1 MYGRLFDDVIFY
13 ASCYGNR
20 QNMRHN
26 VKTTVSVKR
35 RLTQG
40 ASLLALAMGLTSV
53 SAQAAGYNSGWGF
66 DEAGMNRSVKAGDNF
81 FEYANGTYL
90 KNLKIPGDMSS
101 YGPFRI
107 LYELSMERQK
117 AILNEAQKH
126 VSAEPSDD
134 MGKIGTFYASF
145 LDQKAVDA
153 LGAKPLAADLEK
165 IRKVNDARSLAEAFG
180 SSLKSMAFSTFQI
193 GVEQDQKDPEHYM
206 LMLDQGM
213 SIGVSGGLGL
223 PDISYYTDPKLADKK
238 KAYQAYIAR
247 MLTLEGWPDAAKNA
261 QAVVDLE
268 TALAK
273 VEVPRDQTRDPLK
286 IYNPMP
292 VSQLQKIAP
301 DFDWT
306 TFLTTAGLPAEGLA
320 DRKVDVREPEG
331 IAAMSRVLKAADYN
345 TLQAWL
351 AFHLAD
357 NAATYLSHDFSD
369 ASFDFNGKTLSGIAQ
384 QSPRWKRGTRVTNGA
399 MGWAIGQI
407 YVARYF
413 PPSAQAQI
421 TALVQ
426 EVKSSFHDRLEHN
439 TWMDEPT
446 RKAALNKLDHFAL
459 QVGYPKKWWDY
470 SNLVVRKGDVYGNAV
485 RGAAFN
491 WQHELNKLD
500 KPVDRDE
507 WGMTPQ
513 TVNAYNDPTMN
524 EIVFPAAI
532 LQPPFFDPKGDMAV
546 NYGAIGGVIGH
557 EMSHGFDDQ
566 GRHYDEHGRLND
578 WWSKASSDAF
588 QKLADRLG
596 AQYDAQ
602 EPLPGTHVNGKMTMG
617 ENIADSGG
625 LNLGLQAY
633 HDSLHGKPETT
644 VHGLTGDQRVFLG
657 WAQVWREKDRP
668 DALRQQMLSNEH
680 APAVTRVNMPAHNID
695 AWYDAFGVKEGDKL
709 YLAPD
714 QRVKIW

>member
-1 MYGRLFDDVIFY
+1 
-13 ASCYGNR
+13 
-20 QNMRHN
+20 MRYI
-26 VKTTVSVKR
+26 VKR
-35 RLTQG
+35 FLTSRHTLKHG
-40 ASLLALAMGLTSV
+40 ASLLALAAGLMV
-53 SAQAAGYNSGWGF
+53 SGAQAAGYNAGWGF
-66 DEAGMNRSVKAGDNF
+66 DEAGMDRAVQPGNNF

-107 LYELSMERQK
+107 LYELSLSRQK
-117 AILNEAQKH
+117 TILDEAAKKVAQQ
-126 VSAEPSDD
+126 PTDD
-134 MGKIGTFYASF
+134 MGKIGTYYASF
-145 LDQKAVDA
+145 LDQKAVDR
-153 LGAKPLAADLEK
+153 LGGKPLAADLET
-165 IRKVNDARSLAEAFG
+165 IRNVNDGKSLAAAFG
-180 SSLKSMAFSTFQI
+180 ASLKSMMFSTFQI
-193 GVEQDQKDPEHYM
+193 GVEQDQKDPERYM

-223 PDISYYTDPKLADKK
+223 PDTSYYTNPKLADKK
-238 KAYQAYIAR
+238 KAYQAYVAK

-292 VSQLQKIAP
+292 VSELQKLAP
-301 DFDWT
+301 DFDWV
-306 TFLTTAGLPAEGLA
+306 TFLTSAGLPAEGLEN
-320 DRKVDVREPEG
+320 RKIDVREPAG
-331 IAAMSRVLKAADYN
+331 IKAMTTVLKAADPA
-345 TLQAWL
+345 TLRAWL
-351 AFHLAD
+351 AFHLGD
-357 NAATYLSHDFSD
+357 NAAGYLSSTFYD
-369 ASFDFNGKTLSGIAQ
+369 ASFDFNSHTLSGVAQ
-384 QSPRWKRGTRVTNGA
+384 QSPRWKRAVRVTNGA
-399 MGWAIGQI
+399 LGWALGRE

-421 TALVQ
+421 TDLVQ
-426 EVKSSFHDRLEHN
+426 KVKASFHDRLEHN
-439 TWMDEPT
+439 SWMDEPT
-446 RKAALNKLDHFAL
+446 RKAALNKLDHFAI

-470 SNLVVRKGDVYGNAV
+470 SKLDIRKGDVYGNAV
-485 RGAAFN
+485 RGAAFS
-491 WQHELNKLD
+491 WQHDLDKLD

-532 LQPPFFDPKGDMAV
+532 LQPPFFDPKGDPAV
-546 NYGAIGGVIGH
+546 NYGGIGGVIGH

-566 GRHYDEHGRLND
+566 GRHYDEHGRLSD
-578 WWSKASSDAF
+578 WWSKASTEAF
-588 QKLADRLG
+588 QKLADRLA

-602 EPLPGTHVNGKMTMG
+602 EVLPGVFVNGKMTMG

-633 HDSLHGKPETT
+633 HDSLHGQPAPV
-644 VHGLTGDQRVFLG
+644 VHGLTGDQRVFFG

-668 DALRQQMLSNEH
+668 DALRQQVLSNEH
-680 APAVTRVNMPAHNID
+680 APAVTRVNIPAHNID
-695 AWYDAFGVKEGDKL
+695 AWYDAFDVKPGQKL

>member
-1 MYGRLFDDVIFY
+1 MKRFLT
-13 ASCYGNR
+13 S
-20 QNMRHN
+20 RHTL
-26 VKTTVSVKR
+26 KH
-35 RLTQG
+35 G
-40 ASLLALAMGLTSV
+40 ASLVALAAGLMV
-53 SAQAAGYNSGWGF
+53 SGAQAAGYNAGWGF
-66 DEAGMNRSVKAGDNF
+66 DEAGMDRAVQPGNNF

-107 LYELSMERQK
+107 LYELSLSRQK
-117 AILNEAQKH
+117 TILDEAAKKVAQQ
-126 VSAEPSDD
+126 PTDD
-134 MGKIGTFYASF
+134 MGKIGTYYASF
-145 LDQKAVDA
+145 LDQKAVDR
-153 LGAKPLAADLEK
+153 LGGKPLAADLET
-165 IRKVNDARSLAEAFG
+165 IRNVNDGKSLAAAFG
-180 SSLKSMAFSTFQI
+180 ASLKSMMFSTFQI
-193 GVEQDQKDPEHYM
+193 GVEQDQKDPERYM

-223 PDISYYTDPKLADKK
+223 PDTSYYTNPKLADKK
-238 KAYQAYIAR
+238 KAYQAYVAK

-292 VSQLQKIAP
+292 VSELQKLAP
-301 DFDWT
+301 DFDWVT
-306 TFLTTAGLPAEGLA
+306 CLTSAGLPAEGLES
-320 DRKVDVREPEG
+320 RKIDVREPAG
-331 IAAMSRVLKAADYN
+331 IKAMTAVLKAADPA
-345 TLQAWL
+345 TLRAWL
-351 AFHLAD
+351 AFHLGD
-357 NAATYLSHDFSD
+357 NAAGYLSSTFYD
-369 ASFDFNGKTLSGIAQ
+369 ASFDFNSHTLSGVAQ
-384 QSPRWKRGTRVTNGA
+384 QSPRWKRAVRVTNGA
-399 MGWAIGQI
+399 LGWALGRE

-421 TALVQ
+421 TDLVQ
-426 EVKSSFHDRLEHN
+426 KVKASFHDRLEHN
-439 TWMDEPT
+439 SWMDEPT
-446 RKAALNKLDHFAL
+446 RRAALNKLDHFAI

-470 SNLVVRKGDVYGNAV
+470 SKLDIRKGDVYGNAV
-485 RGAAFN
+485 RGAAFS
-491 WQHELNKLD
+491 WQHDLDKLD

-532 LQPPFFDPKGDMAV
+532 LQPPFFDPKGDPAV
-546 NYGAIGGVIGH
+546 NYGGIGGVIGH

-566 GRHYDEHGRLND
+566 GRHYDEHGRLSD
-578 WWSKASSDAF
+578 WWSKASTEAF

-602 EPLPGTHVNGKMTMG
+602 EVLPGVFVNGKMTMG

-633 HDSLHGKPETT
+633 HDSLHGQPAPV
-644 VHGLTGDQRVFLG
+644 VHGLTGDQRVFFG

-668 DALRQQMLSNEH
+668 DALRQQVLSNEH
-680 APAVTRVNMPAHNID
+680 APAVTRVNIPAHNID
-695 AWYDAFGVKEGDKL
+695 AWYDAFDVKPGQKL

>member
-1 MYGRLFDDVIFY
+1 
-13 ASCYGNR
+13 
-20 QNMRHN
+20 MRFN
-26 VKTTVSVKR
+26 VKR
-35 RLTQG
+35 FLTSRHALKHG
-40 ASLLALAMGLTSV
+40 ASLFALAAGLMV
-53 SAQAAGYNSGWGF
+53 SGAQAAGYNAGWGF
-66 DEAGMNRSVKAGDNF
+66 DEAGMNRAVQPGDNF

-107 LYELSMERQK
+107 LYELSLSRQK
-117 AILNEAQKH
+117 TILDEAAKKSVDQ
-126 VSAEPSDD
+126 PTDD
-134 MGKIGTFYASF
+134 MGKIGTYYASF
-145 LDQKAVDA
+145 LDQKAVDR
-153 LGAKPLAADLEK
+153 LGAKPLAADLET
-165 IRKVNDARSLAEAFG
+165 IRNVNDGKGLAAAFG
-180 SSLKSMAFSTFQI
+180 SSLKSMAFTTFQI

-213 SIGVSGGLGL
+213 SIGVGGGLGL
-223 PDISYYTDPKLADKK
+223 PDTSYYTNPKLADKK
-238 KAYQAYIAR
+238 KAYQAYIAK
-247 MLTLEGWPDAAKNA
+247 MLTLEGWPDAEKNA

-273 VEVPRDQTRDPLK
+273 VEVPRDQTRDPIK
-286 IYNPMP
+286 TYNPMP
-292 VSQLQKIAP
+292 VSELQKLAP
-301 DFDWT
+301 DFDWA
-306 TFLTTAGLPAEGLA
+306 TFLISAGLPAEGLEN
-320 DRKVDVREPEG
+320 RKIDVREPAG
-331 IAAMSRVLKAADYN
+331 IKAMATVLKGADIG
-345 TLQAWL
+345 TLRAWL

-357 NAATYLSHDFSD
+357 NAAAYLSSTFYD
-369 ASFDFNGKTLSGIAQ
+369 ASFEFNSHTLSGVAQ
-384 QSPRWKRGTRVTNGA
+384 QSPRWKRAVRVTNGA
-399 MGWAIGQI
+399 LGWALGRE

-421 TALVQ
+421 TSLVQ
-426 EVKSSFHDRLEHN
+426 EVKASFHERLEHN
-439 TWMDEPT
+439 SWMDEPT
-446 RKAALNKLDHFAL
+446 RKAALNKLDHFAI

-470 SNLVVRKGDVYGNAV
+470 SKLEIRKGDVYGNAV
-485 RGAAFN
+485 RGVAFN
-491 WQHELNKLD
+491 WQHDLDKLD

-532 LQPPFFDPKGDMAV
+532 LQPPFFDPKGDVAV

-566 GRHYDEHGRLND
+566 GRHYDEHGRLSD
-578 WWSKASSDAF
+578 WWTKASTDAF

-602 EPLPGTHVNGKMTMG
+602 EVLPGAHVNGKMTMG

-633 HDSLHGKPETT
+633 HDSLHGKPAPV

-680 APAVTRVNMPAHNID
+680 APAITRVNIPAHNID
-695 AWYDAFGVKEGDKL
+695 AWYDAFGVKPGQKL

>member
-1 MYGRLFDDVIFY
+1 MKRFLT
-13 ASCYGNR
+13 S
-20 QNMRHN
+20 RHAL
-26 VKTTVSVKR
+26 KH
-35 RLTQG
+35 G
-40 ASLLALAMGLTSV
+40 ASLVALAAGLMV
-53 SAQAAGYNSGWGF
+53 SGAQAAGYNAGWGF
-66 DEAGMNRSVKAGDNF
+66 DEAGMDRAVQPGNNF

-107 LYELSMERQK
+107 LYELSLSRQK
-117 AILNEAQKH
+117 TILDEAAKKVAQQ
-126 VSAEPSDD
+126 PTDD
-134 MGKIGTFYASF
+134 MGKIGTYYASF
-145 LDQKAVDA
+145 LDQKAVDR
-153 LGAKPLAADLEK
+153 LGGKPLAADLET
-165 IRKVNDARSLAEAFG
+165 IRNVNDGKSLAAAFG
-180 SSLKSMAFSTFQI
+180 ASLKSMMFSTFQI
-193 GVEQDQKDPEHYM
+193 GVEQDQKDPERYM

-223 PDISYYTDPKLADKK
+223 PDTSYYTNPKLADKK
-238 KAYQAYIAR
+238 KAYQAYVAK
-247 MLTLEGWPDAAKNA
+247 MLTLEDWPDAAKNA

-292 VSQLQKIAP
+292 VSELQKLAP
-301 DFDWT
+301 DFDWV
-306 TFLTTAGLPAEGLA
+306 TFLTSAGLPAEGLEN
-320 DRKVDVREPEG
+320 RKIDVREPAG
-331 IAAMSRVLKAADYN
+331 IKAMTTVLKAADPA
-345 TLQAWL
+345 TLRAWL
-351 AFHLAD
+351 AFHLGD
-357 NAATYLSHDFSD
+357 NAAGYLSSTFYD
-369 ASFDFNGKTLSGIAQ
+369 ASFDFNSHTLSGVAQ
-384 QSPRWKRGTRVTNGA
+384 QSPRWKRAVRVTNGA
-399 MGWAIGQI
+399 LGWALGRE

-421 TALVQ
+421 TDLVQ
-426 EVKSSFHDRLEHN
+426 KVKASFHDRLEHN
-439 TWMDEPT
+439 SWMDEPT
-446 RKAALNKLDHFAL
+446 RKAALNKLDHFAI

-470 SNLVVRKGDVYGNAV
+470 SKLDIRKGDVYGNAV
-485 RGAAFN
+485 RGAAFS
-491 WQHELNKLD
+491 WQHDLDKLD

-532 LQPPFFDPKGDMAV
+532 LQPPFFDPKGDVAV

-578 WWSKASSDAF
+578 WWTKASTDAF
-588 QKLADRLG
+588 QKLADRLA

-602 EPLPGTHVNGKMTMG
+602 EVLPGAHVNGKMTMG

-633 HDSLHGKPETT
+633 HDFLHGKPAPV

-680 APAVTRVNMPAHNID
+680 APAITRVNIPVHNID
-695 AWYDAFGVKEGDKL
+695 AWYDAFDVKPGQKL

>member
-1 MYGRLFDDVIFY
+1 MKRFLT
-13 ASCYGNR
+13 S
-20 QNMRHN
+20 RHAL
-26 VKTTVSVKR
+26 KH
-35 RLTQG
+35 G
-40 ASLLALAMGLTSV
+40 ASLVALAAGLMV
-53 SAQAAGYNSGWGF
+53 SGAQAAGYNAGWGF
-66 DEAGMNRSVKAGDNF
+66 DEAGMDRAVQPGNNF

-107 LYELSMERQK
+107 LYELSLSRQK
-117 AILNEAQKH
+117 TILDEAAKKVAQQ
-126 VSAEPSDD
+126 PTDD
-134 MGKIGTFYASF
+134 MGKIGTYYASF
-145 LDQKAVDA
+145 LDQKAVDR
-153 LGAKPLAADLEK
+153 LGGKPLAADLET
-165 IRKVNDARSLAEAFG
+165 IRNVNDGKSLAAAFG
-180 SSLKSMAFSTFQI
+180 ASLKSMMFSTFQI
-193 GVEQDQKDPEHYM
+193 GVEQDQKDPERYM

-223 PDISYYTDPKLADKK
+223 PDTSYYTNPKLADKK
-238 KAYQAYIAR
+238 KAYQAYVAK

-292 VSQLQKIAP
+292 VSELQKLAP
-301 DFDWT
+301 DFDWV
-306 TFLTTAGLPAEGLA
+306 TFLTSAGLPAEGLEN
-320 DRKVDVREPEG
+320 RKIDVREPAG
-331 IAAMSRVLKAADYN
+331 IKAMTTVLKAADPA
-345 TLQAWL
+345 TLRAWL
-351 AFHLAD
+351 AFHLGD
-357 NAATYLSHDFSD
+357 NAAGYLSSTFYD
-369 ASFDFNGKTLSGIAQ
+369 ASFDFNSHTLSGVAQ
-384 QSPRWKRGTRVTNGA
+384 QSPRWKRAVRVTNGA
-399 MGWAIGQI
+399 LGWALGRE

-421 TALVQ
+421 TDLVQ
-426 EVKSSFHDRLEHN
+426 KVKASFHDRLEHN
-439 TWMDEPT
+439 SWMDEPT
-446 RKAALNKLDHFAL
+446 RKAALNKLDHFAI

-470 SNLVVRKGDVYGNAV
+470 SKLDIRKGDVYGNAV
-485 RGAAFN
+485 RGAAFS
-491 WQHELNKLD
+491 WQHDLDKLD

-532 LQPPFFDPKGDMAV
+532 LQPPFFDPKGDVAV

-578 WWSKASSDAF
+578 WWTKASTDAF
-588 QKLADRLG
+588 QKLADRLA

-602 EPLPGTHVNGKMTMG
+602 EVLPGAHVNGKMTMG

-633 HDSLHGKPETT
+633 HDFLHGKPAPV

-680 APAVTRVNMPAHNID
+680 APAITRVNIPVHNID
-695 AWYDAFGVKEGDKL
+695 AWYDAFDVKPGQKL

>member
-1 MYGRLFDDVIFY
+1 
-13 ASCYGNR
+13 
-20 QNMRHN
+20 MRYI
-26 VKTTVSVKR
+26 VKR
-35 RLTQG
+35 FLTSRHALKHG
-40 ASLLALAMGLTSV
+40 ASLVALAAGLMV
-53 SAQAAGYNSGWGF
+53 SGAQAAGYNAGWGF
-66 DEAGMNRSVKAGDNF
+66 DEAGMDRAVQPGNNF

-107 LYELSMERQK
+107 LYELSLSRQK
-117 AILNEAQKH
+117 TILDEAAKKVAQQ
-126 VSAEPSDD
+126 PTDD
-134 MGKIGTFYASF
+134 MGKIGTYYASF
-145 LDQKAVDA
+145 LDQKAVDR
-153 LGAKPLAADLEK
+153 LGGKPLAADLEM
-165 IRKVNDARSLAEAFG
+165 IRNVNDGRSLAAAFG
-180 SSLKSMAFSTFQI
+180 TSLKSMMFSTFQI

-223 PDISYYTDPKLADKK
+223 PDTSYYTNPKLADKK
-238 KAYQAYIAR
+238 KAYQAYIAK

-292 VSQLQKIAP
+292 VSELQKLAP
-301 DFDWT
+301 DFDWV
-306 TFLTTAGLPAEGLA
+306 TFLTSAGLPAEGLES
-320 DRKVDVREPEG
+320 RKIDVREPAG
-331 IAAMSRVLKAADYN
+331 IKAMTAVLKAADPA
-345 TLQAWL
+345 TLRAWL
-351 AFHLAD
+351 AFHLGD
-357 NAATYLSHDFSD
+357 NAAGYLSSTFYD
-369 ASFDFNGKTLSGIAQ
+369 ASFEFNSHTLSGVAQ
-384 QSPRWKRGTRVTNGA
+384 QSPRWKRAVRVTNGA
-399 MGWAIGQI
+399 LGWALGRE

-421 TALVQ
+421 TDLVQ
-426 EVKSSFHDRLEHN
+426 KVKASFHDRLEHN
-439 TWMDEPT
+439 SWMDEPT
-446 RKAALNKLDHFAL
+446 RKAALNKLDHFAI

-470 SNLVVRKGDVYGNAV
+470 SKLDIRKGDVYGNAV
-485 RGAAFN
+485 RGAAFS
-491 WQHELNKLD
+491 WQHDLDKLD

-532 LQPPFFDPKGDMAV
+532 LQPPFFDPKGDVAV

-578 WWSKASSDAF
+578 WWTKASTDAF
-588 QKLADRLG
+588 QKLADRLA

-602 EPLPGTHVNGKMTMG
+602 EVLPGAHVNGKMTMG

-633 HDSLHGKPETT
+633 HDFLHGKPAPV

-680 APAVTRVNMPAHNID
+680 APAITRVNIPVHNID
-695 AWYDAFGVKEGDKL
+695 AWYDAFDVKPGQKL

>member
-1 MYGRLFDDVIFY
+1 MTKSLFSRHFLIRS
-13 ASCYGNR
+13 ASI
-20 QNMRHN
+20 
-26 VKTTVSVKR
+26 
-35 RLTQG
+35 
-40 ASLLALAMGLTSV
+40 LALAAGIMGTG
-53 SAQAAGYNSGWGF
+53 AQAAGYDPGWGF
-66 DEAGMNRSVKAGDNF
+66 DEAGMNRSVKPGDNF

-107 LYELSMERQK
+107 LYELSLERQRT
-117 AILNEAQKH
+117 ILDEARGH
-126 VSAEPSDD
+126 VSDQPSDD
-134 MGKIGTFYASF
+134 MGKIGTYYASF
-145 LDQKAVDA
+145 LDEKAVDR
-153 LGAKPLAADLEK
+153 LGAKPLAPDLET
-165 IRKVNDARSLAEAFG
+165 IRTVGDSKSLAAAFG
-180 SSLKSMAFSTFQI
+180 SSLKSLSFTTFQI
-193 GVEQDQKDPEHYM
+193 GVEQDQKDPTRYM

-238 KAYQAYIAR
+238 TAYRAYIQKL
-247 MLTLEGWPDAAKNA
+247 LTLVGWPDAARNA

-268 TALAK
+268 TAIAK
-273 VEVPRDQTRDPLK
+273 VEIPRDQTRDPLK
-286 IYNPMP
+286 TYNPMP
-292 VSQLQKIAP
+292 VSQLQKLAP

-306 TFLTTAGLPAEGLA
+306 SFLVAAGLPADGLA
-320 DRKVDVREPEG
+320 ERNVDVREPPG
-331 IAAMSRVLKAADYN
+331 VAAIAKVMKGADFS

-357 NAATYLSHDFSD
+357 NAAPYLSHDFSV
-369 ASFDFNGKTLSGIAQ
+369 ASFQFNGHVLQGVAQ
-384 QSPRWKRGTRVTNGA
+384 QSPRWKRGVRVTNSA
-399 MGWAIGQI
+399 MGWALGKV

-413 PPSAQAQI
+413 PPAAQARI
-421 TALVQ
+421 TSLVQ
-426 EVKSSFHDRLEHN
+426 EVKTAFHDRLAQN
-439 TWMDEPT
+439 SWMDEPT
-446 RKAALNKLDHFAL
+446 RKAALNKLDHFAI

-470 SNLVVRKGDVYGNAV
+470 SHFVVRKGDVYGNAV

-491 WQHELNKLD
+491 WQHELDKLD

-532 LQPPFFDPKGDMAV
+532 LQPPFFDPQGDMAV

-566 GRHYDEHGRLND
+566 GRHYDEHGRLHD
-578 WWSKASSDAF
+578 WWSKSSSDAF

-602 EPLPGTHVNGKMTMG
+602 EVLPGLHVNGKMTMG
-617 ENIADSGG
+617 ENIADLGG
-625 LNLGLQAY
+625 MNLGLQAY
-633 HDSLHGKPETT
+633 HNSLHGKAPTT
-644 VHGLTGDQRVFLG
+644 VYGLTGDQRVFLG

-668 DALRQQMLSNEH
+668 DALRQQVLSNEH
-680 APAVTRVNMPAHNID
+680 APAITRVNVPAHNID
-695 AWYDAFGVKEGDKL
+695 AWYDAFGVQPGQNL

>member
-1 MYGRLFDDVIFY
+1 M
-13 ASCYGNR
+13 
-20 QNMRHN
+20 
-26 VKTTVSVKR
+26 VS
-35 RLTQG
+35 G
-40 ASLLALAMGLTSV
+40 
-53 SAQAAGYNSGWGF
+53 AQAAGYNAGWGF
-66 DEAGMNRSVKAGDNF
+66 DEAGMNRAVQPGDNF

-90 KNLKIPGDMSS
+90 RNLKIPGDMSS

-107 LYELSMERQK
+107 LYELSLSRQK
-117 AILNEAQKH
+117 TILDEAAKKVADQ
-126 VSAEPSDD
+126 PTDD
-134 MGKIGTFYASF
+134 MGKIGTYYASF
-145 LDQKAVDA
+145 LDQKAVDR
-153 LGAKPLAADLEK
+153 LGGKPLATDLET
-165 IRKVNDARSLAEAFG
+165 IRNVNDGKGLAAAFG
-180 SSLKSMAFSTFQI
+180 SSLKSMAFTTFQI

-213 SIGVSGGLGL
+213 SIGVGGGLGL
-223 PDISYYTDPKLADKK
+223 PDTSYYTNPKLADKK
-238 KAYQAYIAR
+238 KAYQAYIAK
-247 MLTLEGWPDAAKNA
+247 MLTLEGWPDAEKNA

-286 IYNPMP
+286 TYNPMP
-292 VSQLQKIAP
+292 VSELQKLAP
-301 DFDWT
+301 DFDWA
-306 TFLTTAGLPAEGLA
+306 TFLISAGLPAEGLEN
-320 DRKVDVREPEG
+320 RKIDVREPAG
-331 IAAMSRVLKAADYN
+331 IKAMATVLKGADIG
-345 TLQAWL
+345 TLRAWL
-351 AFHLAD
+351 AFHLGD
-357 NAATYLSHDFSD
+357 NAAAYLSSTFYD
-369 ASFDFNGKTLSGIAQ
+369 ASFEFNSHTLSGVAQ
-384 QSPRWKRGTRVTNGA
+384 QSPRWKRAVRVTNGA
-399 MGWAIGQI
+399 LGWALGRE

-421 TALVQ
+421 TDLVQ
-426 EVKSSFHDRLEHN
+426 KVKASFHERLEHN
-439 TWMDEPT
+439 GWMDEPT
-446 RKAALNKLDHFAL
+446 RKAALNKLDHFAI

-470 SNLVVRKGDVYGNAV
+470 SKLDIRKGDVYGNAV
-485 RGAAFN
+485 RGVAFN
-491 WQHELNKLD
+491 WQHDLDKLD

-532 LQPPFFDPKGDMAV
+532 LQPPFFDPKGDVAV

-566 GRHYDEHGRLND
+566 GRHYDEHGRLSD
-578 WWSKASSDAF
+578 WWSKASTDAF

-602 EPLPGTHVNGKMTMG
+602 EVLPGAHVNGKMTMG

-633 HDSLHGKPETT
+633 HDSLHGKPAPV

-680 APAVTRVNMPAHNID
+680 APAITRVNIPAHNID
-695 AWYDAFGVKEGDKL
+695 AWYDAFDVKPGQKL

>member
-1 MYGRLFDDVIFY
+1 
-13 ASCYGNR
+13 
-20 QNMRHN
+20 MRYI
-26 VKTTVSVKR
+26 VKR
-35 RLTQG
+35 FLTSRHTLKHG
-40 ASLLALAMGLTSV
+40 ASLLALAAGLMVS
-53 SAQAAGYNSGWGF
+53 SAQAAGYNAGWGF
-66 DEAGMNRSVKAGDNF
+66 DEAGMDRAVQPGNNF

-107 LYELSMERQK
+107 LYELSLSRQK
-117 AILNEAQKH
+117 TILDEAAKKVAQQ
-126 VSAEPSDD
+126 PTDD
-134 MGKIGTFYASF
+134 MGKIGTYYASF
-145 LDQKAVDA
+145 LDQKAVDR
-153 LGAKPLAADLEK
+153 LGGKPLAADLET
-165 IRKVNDARSLAEAFG
+165 IRNVNDGKSLAAAFG
-180 SSLKSMAFSTFQI
+180 ASLKSMMFSTFQI
-193 GVEQDQKDPEHYM
+193 GVEQDQKDPERYM

-223 PDISYYTDPKLADKK
+223 PDTSYYTNPKLADKK
-238 KAYQAYIAR
+238 KAYQAYVAK

-292 VSQLQKIAP
+292 VSELQKLAP
-301 DFDWT
+301 DFDWV
-306 TFLTTAGLPAEGLA
+306 TFLTSAGLPAEGLES
-320 DRKVDVREPEG
+320 RKIDVREPAG
-331 IAAMSRVLKAADYN
+331 IKAMTTVLKAADPA
-345 TLQAWL
+345 TLRAWL
-351 AFHLAD
+351 AFHLGD
-357 NAATYLSHDFSD
+357 NAAGYLSSTFYD
-369 ASFDFNGKTLSGIAQ
+369 ASFDFNSHTLSGVAQ
-384 QSPRWKRGTRVTNGA
+384 QSPRWKRAVRVTNGA
-399 MGWAIGQI
+399 LGWALGRE

-421 TALVQ
+421 TDLVQ
-426 EVKSSFHDRLEHN
+426 KVKASFHDRLEHN
-439 TWMDEPT
+439 SWMDEPT
-446 RKAALNKLDHFAL
+446 RKAALNKLDHFAI

-470 SNLVVRKGDVYGNAV
+470 SKLDIRKGDVYGNAV
-485 RGAAFN
+485 RGAAFS
-491 WQHELNKLD
+491 WQHDLDKLD

-532 LQPPFFDPKGDMAV
+532 LQPPFFDPKGDPAV
-546 NYGAIGGVIGH
+546 NYGGIGGVIGH

-566 GRHYDEHGRLND
+566 GRHYDEHGRLSD
-578 WWSKASSDAF
+578 WWSKASTEAF
-588 QKLADRLG
+588 QKLADRLA

-602 EPLPGTHVNGKMTMG
+602 EVLPGLYVNGKMTMG

-633 HDSLHGKPETT
+633 HDSLHGQPAPV
-644 VHGLTGDQRVFLG
+644 VHGLTGDQRVFFG

-668 DALRQQMLSNEH
+668 DALRQQVLSNEH
-680 APAVTRVNMPAHNID
+680 APAVTRVNIPAHNID
-695 AWYDAFGVKEGDKL
+695 AWYDAFDVKPGQKL

>member
-1 MYGRLFDDVIFY
+1 MKRFLT
-13 ASCYGNR
+13 S
-20 QNMRHN
+20 RHAL
-26 VKTTVSVKR
+26 KH
-35 RLTQG
+35 G
-40 ASLLALAMGLTSV
+40 ASLFALAAGLMV
-53 SAQAAGYNSGWGF
+53 SGAQAAGYSAGWGF
-66 DEAGMNRSVKAGDNF
+66 DEAGMNRAVQPGDNF

-90 KNLKIPGDMSS
+90 RNLKIPGDMSS

-107 LYELSMERQK
+107 LYELSLSRQK
-117 AILNEAQKH
+117 TILDEAAKKVADQ
-126 VSAEPSDD
+126 PTDD
-134 MGKIGTFYASF
+134 MGKIGTYYASF
-145 LDQKAVDA
+145 LDQKAVDR
-153 LGAKPLAADLEK
+153 LGGKPLATDLET
-165 IRKVNDARSLAEAFG
+165 IRNVNDGKGLAAAFG
-180 SSLKSMAFSTFQI
+180 SSLKSMAFTTFQI

-213 SIGVSGGLGL
+213 SIGVGGGLGL
-223 PDISYYTDPKLADKK
+223 PDTSYYTNPKLADKK
-238 KAYQAYIAR
+238 KAYQAYIAK
-247 MLTLEGWPDAAKNA
+247 MLTLEGWPDAEKNA

-286 IYNPMP
+286 TYNPMP
-292 VSQLQKIAP
+292 VSELQKLAP
-301 DFDWT
+301 DFDWA
-306 TFLTTAGLPAEGLA
+306 TFLISAGLPAEGLEN
-320 DRKVDVREPEG
+320 RKIDVREPAG
-331 IAAMSRVLKAADYN
+331 IKAMATVLKGADIG
-345 TLQAWL
+345 TLRAWL
-351 AFHLAD
+351 AFHLGD
-357 NAATYLSHDFSD
+357 NAAAYLSSTFYD
-369 ASFDFNGKTLSGIAQ
+369 ASFEFNSHTLSGVAQ
-384 QSPRWKRGTRVTNGA
+384 QSPRWKRAVRVTNGA
-399 MGWAIGQI
+399 LGWALGRE

-421 TALVQ
+421 TDLVQ
-426 EVKSSFHDRLEHN
+426 KVKASFHERLEHN
-439 TWMDEPT
+439 GWMDEPT
-446 RKAALNKLDHFAL
+446 RKAALNKLDHFAI

-470 SNLVVRKGDVYGNAV
+470 SKLEIRKGDVYGNAV
-485 RGAAFN
+485 RGVAFN
-491 WQHELNKLD
+491 WQHDLDKLD

-532 LQPPFFDPKGDMAV
+532 LQPPFFDPKGDVAV

-566 GRHYDEHGRLND
+566 GRHYDEHGRLSD
-578 WWSKASSDAF
+578 WWSKASTDAF

-602 EPLPGTHVNGKMTMG
+602 EVLPGAHVNGKMTMG

-633 HDSLHGKPETT
+633 HDSLHGKPAPV

-680 APAVTRVNMPAHNID
+680 APAITRVNIPAHNID
-695 AWYDAFGVKEGDKL
+695 AWYDAFDVKPGQKL

>member
-1 MYGRLFDDVIFY
+1 
-13 ASCYGNR
+13 
-20 QNMRHN
+20 MRFN
-26 VKTTVSVKR
+26 VKR
-35 RLTQG
+35 FLTSRHALKHG
-40 ASLLALAMGLTSV
+40 ASLFALAAGLMV
-53 SAQAAGYNSGWGF
+53 SGAQAAGYNAGWGF
-66 DEAGMNRSVKAGDNF
+66 DEAGMNRAVQPGDNF

-107 LYELSMERQK
+107 LYELSLSRQK
-117 AILNEAQKH
+117 TILDEAAKKSVDQ
-126 VSAEPSDD
+126 PTDD
-134 MGKIGTFYASF
+134 MGKIGTYYASF
-145 LDQKAVDA
+145 LDQKAVDR
-153 LGAKPLAADLEK
+153 LGAKPLAADLEA
-165 IRKVNDARSLAEAFG
+165 IRNVNDGKGLAAAFG
-180 SSLKSMAFSTFQI
+180 SSLKSMAFTTFQI

-213 SIGVSGGLGL
+213 SIGVGGGLGL
-223 PDISYYTDPKLADKK
+223 PDTSYYTNPKLADKK
-238 KAYQAYIAR
+238 KAYQAYIAK
-247 MLTLEGWPDAAKNA
+247 MLTLEGWPDAEKNA

-273 VEVPRDQTRDPLK
+273 VEVPRDQTRDPIK
-286 IYNPMP
+286 TYNPMP
-292 VSQLQKIAP
+292 VSELQKLAP
-301 DFDWT
+301 DFDWA
-306 TFLTTAGLPAEGLA
+306 TFLISAGLPAEGLEN
-320 DRKVDVREPEG
+320 RKIDVREPAG
-331 IAAMSRVLKAADYN
+331 IKAMATVLKGADIG
-345 TLQAWL
+345 TLRAWL
-351 AFHLAD
+351 AFHLGD
-357 NAATYLSHDFSD
+357 NAAAYLSSTFYD
-369 ASFDFNGKTLSGIAQ
+369 ASFEFNSHTLSGVAQ
-384 QSPRWKRGTRVTNGA
+384 QSPRWKRAVRVTNGA
-399 MGWAIGQI
+399 LGWALGRE

-421 TALVQ
+421 TSLVQ
-426 EVKSSFHDRLEHN
+426 EVKASFHERLEHN
-439 TWMDEPT
+439 SWMDEPT
-446 RKAALNKLDHFAL
+446 RKAALNKLDHFAI

-470 SNLVVRKGDVYGNAV
+470 SKLEIRKGDVYGNAV
-485 RGAAFN
+485 RGVAFN
-491 WQHELNKLD
+491 WQHDLDKLD

-532 LQPPFFDPKGDMAV
+532 LQPPFFDPKGDVAV

-566 GRHYDEHGRLND
+566 GRHYDEHGRLSD
-578 WWSKASSDAF
+578 WWTKASTDAF

-602 EPLPGTHVNGKMTMG
+602 EVLPGAHVNGKMTMG

-633 HDSLHGKPETT
+633 HDSLHGKPAPV

-680 APAVTRVNMPAHNID
+680 APAITRVNIPAHNID
-695 AWYDAFGVKEGDKL
+695 AWYDAFGVKPGQKL

>member
-1 MYGRLFDDVIFY
+1 MKRFLT
-13 ASCYGNR
+13 S
-20 QNMRHN
+20 RHTL
-26 VKTTVSVKR
+26 KH
-35 RLTQG
+35 G
-40 ASLLALAMGLTSV
+40 ASLLALAAGLMV
-53 SAQAAGYNSGWGF
+53 SGAQAAGYNAGWGF
-66 DEAGMNRSVKAGDNF
+66 DEAGMDRAVQPGNNF

-107 LYELSMERQK
+107 LYELSLSRQK
-117 AILNEAQKH
+117 TILDEAAKKVAQQ
-126 VSAEPSDD
+126 PTDD
-134 MGKIGTFYASF
+134 MGKIGTYYASF
-145 LDQKAVDA
+145 LDQKAVDR
-153 LGAKPLAADLEK
+153 LGGKPLAADLET
-165 IRKVNDARSLAEAFG
+165 IRNVNDGKSLAAAFG
-180 SSLKSMAFSTFQI
+180 ASLKSMMFSTFQI
-193 GVEQDQKDPEHYM
+193 GVEQDQKDPERYM

-223 PDISYYTDPKLADKK
+223 PDTSYYTNPKLADKK
-238 KAYQAYIAR
+238 KAYQAYVAK

-292 VSQLQKIAP
+292 VSELQKLAP
-301 DFDWT
+301 DFDWV
-306 TFLTTAGLPAEGLA
+306 TFLTSAGLPAEGLEN
-320 DRKVDVREPEG
+320 RKIDVREPAG
-331 IAAMSRVLKAADYN
+331 IKAMTTVLKAADPA
-345 TLQAWL
+345 TLRAWL
-351 AFHLAD
+351 AFHLGD
-357 NAATYLSHDFSD
+357 NAAGYLSSTFYD
-369 ASFDFNGKTLSGIAQ
+369 ASFDFNSHTLSGVAQ
-384 QSPRWKRGTRVTNGA
+384 QSPRWKRAVRVTNGA
-399 MGWAIGQI
+399 LGWALGRE

-421 TALVQ
+421 TDLVQ
-426 EVKSSFHDRLEHN
+426 KVKASFHDRLEHN
-439 TWMDEPT
+439 SWMDEPT
-446 RKAALNKLDHFAL
+446 RKAALNKLDHFAI

-470 SNLVVRKGDVYGNAV
+470 SKLDIRKGDVYGNAV
-485 RGAAFN
+485 RGAAFS
-491 WQHELNKLD
+491 WQHDLDKLD

-532 LQPPFFDPKGDMAV
+532 LQPPFFDPKGDPAV
-546 NYGAIGGVIGH
+546 NYGGIGGVIGH

-566 GRHYDEHGRLND
+566 GRHYDEHGRLSD
-578 WWSKASSDAF
+578 WWSKASTEAF
-588 QKLADRLG
+588 QKLADRLA

-602 EPLPGTHVNGKMTMG
+602 EVLPGVFVNGKMTMG

-633 HDSLHGKPETT
+633 HDSLHGQPAPV
-644 VHGLTGDQRVFLG
+644 VHGLTGDQRVFFG

-668 DALRQQMLSNEH
+668 DALRQQVLSNEH
-680 APAVTRVNMPAHNID
+680 APAVTRVNIPAHNID
-695 AWYDAFGVKEGDKL
+695 AWYDAFDVKPGQKL

>member
-1 MYGRLFDDVIFY
+1 M
-13 ASCYGNR
+13 
-20 QNMRHN
+20 
-26 VKTTVSVKR
+26 VS
-35 RLTQG
+35 G
-40 ASLLALAMGLTSV
+40 
-53 SAQAAGYNSGWGF
+53 AQAAGYNAGWGF
-66 DEAGMNRSVKAGDNF
+66 DEAGMNRAVQPGDNF

-107 LYELSMERQK
+107 LYELSLSRQK
-117 AILNEAQKH
+117 TILDEAAKKSVDQ
-126 VSAEPSDD
+126 PTDD
-134 MGKIGTFYASF
+134 MGKIGAYYASF
-145 LDQKAVDA
+145 LDQKAVDR
-153 LGAKPLAADLEK
+153 LGAKPLAADLET
-165 IRKVNDARSLAEAFG
+165 IRNVNDGKGLAAAFG
-180 SSLKSMAFSTFQI
+180 SSLKSMAFTTFQI

-213 SIGVSGGLGL
+213 SIGVGGGLGL
-223 PDISYYTDPKLADKK
+223 PDTSYYTNPKLADKK
-238 KAYQAYIAR
+238 KAYQAYIAK
-247 MLTLEGWPDAAKNA
+247 MLTLEGWPDAEKNA

-273 VEVPRDQTRDPLK
+273 VEVPRDQTRDPIK
-286 IYNPMP
+286 TYNPMP
-292 VSQLQKIAP
+292 VSELQKLAP
-301 DFDWT
+301 DFDWA
-306 TFLTTAGLPAEGLA
+306 TFLISAGLPAEGLEN
-320 DRKVDVREPEG
+320 RKIDVREPAG
-331 IAAMSRVLKAADYN
+331 IKAMATVLKGADIG
-345 TLQAWL
+345 TLRAWL
-351 AFHLAD
+351 AFHLGD
-357 NAATYLSHDFSD
+357 NAAAYLSSTFYD
-369 ASFDFNGKTLSGIAQ
+369 ASFEFNSHTLSGVAQ
-384 QSPRWKRGTRVTNGA
+384 QSPRWKRAVRVTNGA
-399 MGWAIGQI
+399 LGWALGRE

-421 TALVQ
+421 TSLVQ
-426 EVKSSFHDRLEHN
+426 EVKASFHERLEHN
-439 TWMDEPT
+439 SWMDEPT
-446 RKAALNKLDHFAL
+446 RKAALNKLDHFAI

-470 SNLVVRKGDVYGNAV
+470 SKLEIRKGDVYGNAV
-485 RGAAFN
+485 RGVAFN
-491 WQHELNKLD
+491 WQHDLDKLD

-532 LQPPFFDPKGDMAV
+532 LQPPFFDPKGDVAV

-566 GRHYDEHGRLND
+566 GRHYDEHGRLSD
-578 WWSKASSDAF
+578 WWTKASTDAF

-602 EPLPGTHVNGKMTMG
+602 EVLPGAHVNGKMTMG

-633 HDSLHGKPETT
+633 HDTLHGKPAPV

-680 APAVTRVNMPAHNID
+680 APAITRVNIPAHNID
-695 AWYDAFGVKEGDKL
+695 AWYDAFGVKPGQKL

>member
-1 MYGRLFDDVIFY
+1 MKRFLT
-13 ASCYGNR
+13 S
-20 QNMRHN
+20 RHTL
-26 VKTTVSVKR
+26 KH
-35 RLTQG
+35 G
-40 ASLLALAMGLTSV
+40 ASLLALAAGLMVS
-53 SAQAAGYNSGWGF
+53 SAQAAGYNAGWGF
-66 DEAGMNRSVKAGDNF
+66 DEAGMDRAVQPGNNF

-107 LYELSMERQK
+107 LYELSLSRQK
-117 AILNEAQKH
+117 TILDEAAKKVAQQ
-126 VSAEPSDD
+126 PTDD
-134 MGKIGTFYASF
+134 MGKIGTYYASF
-145 LDQKAVDA
+145 LDQKAVDR
-153 LGAKPLAADLEK
+153 LGGKPLAADLET
-165 IRKVNDARSLAEAFG
+165 IRNVNDGKSLAAAFG
-180 SSLKSMAFSTFQI
+180 ASLKSMMFSTFQI
-193 GVEQDQKDPEHYM
+193 GVEQDQKDPERYM

-223 PDISYYTDPKLADKK
+223 PDTSYYTNPKLADKK
-238 KAYQAYIAR
+238 KAYQAYVAK

-292 VSQLQKIAP
+292 VSELQKLAP
-301 DFDWT
+301 DFDWV
-306 TFLTTAGLPAEGLA
+306 TFLTSAGLPAEGLES
-320 DRKVDVREPEG
+320 RKIDVREPAG
-331 IAAMSRVLKAADYN
+331 IKAMTAVLKAADPA
-345 TLQAWL
+345 TLRAWL
-351 AFHLAD
+351 VFHLGD
-357 NAATYLSHDFSD
+357 NAAGYLSSTFYD
-369 ASFDFNGKTLSGIAQ
+369 ASFDFNSHTLSGVAQ
-384 QSPRWKRGTRVTNGA
+384 QSPRWKRAVRVTNGA
-399 MGWAIGQI
+399 LGWALGRE

-421 TALVQ
+421 TDLVQ
-426 EVKSSFHDRLEHN
+426 KVKASFHDRLEHN
-439 TWMDEPT
+439 SWMDEPT
-446 RKAALNKLDHFAL
+446 RKAALNKLDHFAI

-470 SNLVVRKGDVYGNAV
+470 SKLDIRKGDVYGNAV
-485 RGAAFN
+485 RGAAFS
-491 WQHELNKLD
+491 WQHDLDKLD

-532 LQPPFFDPKGDMAV
+532 LQPPFFDPKGDPAV
-546 NYGAIGGVIGH
+546 NYGGIGGVIGH

-566 GRHYDEHGRLND
+566 GRHYDEHGRLSD
-578 WWSKASSDAF
+578 WWSKASTEAF
-588 QKLADRLG
+588 QKLADRLA

-602 EPLPGTHVNGKMTMG
+602 EVLPGLYVNGKMTMG

-633 HDSLHGKPETT
+633 HDSLHGQPAPV
-644 VHGLTGDQRVFLG
+644 VHGLTGDQRVFFG

-668 DALRQQMLSNEH
+668 DALRQQVLSNEH
-680 APAVTRVNMPAHNID
+680 APAVTRVNIPAHNID
-695 AWYDAFGVKEGDKL
+695 AWYDAFDVKPGQKL

>member
-1 MYGRLFDDVIFY
+1 M
-13 ASCYGNR
+13 
-20 QNMRHN
+20 
-26 VKTTVSVKR
+26 VS
-35 RLTQG
+35 G
-40 ASLLALAMGLTSV
+40 
-53 SAQAAGYNSGWGF
+53 AQAAGYSAGWGF
-66 DEAGMNRSVKAGDNF
+66 DEAGMNRAVQPGDNF

-90 KNLKIPGDMSS
+90 RNLKIPGDMSS

-107 LYELSMERQK
+107 LYELSLSRQK
-117 AILNEAQKH
+117 TILDEAAKKVADQ
-126 VSAEPSDD
+126 PTDD
-134 MGKIGTFYASF
+134 MGKIGTYYASF
-145 LDQKAVDA
+145 LDQKAVDR
-153 LGAKPLAADLEK
+153 LGGKPLATDLET
-165 IRKVNDARSLAEAFG
+165 IRNVNDGKGLAAAFG
-180 SSLKSMAFSTFQI
+180 SSLKSMAFTTFQI

-213 SIGVSGGLGL
+213 SIGVGGGLGL
-223 PDISYYTDPKLADKK
+223 PDTSYYTNPKLADKK
-238 KAYQAYIAR
+238 KAYQAYIAK
-247 MLTLEGWPDAAKNA
+247 MLTLEGWPDAEKNA

-286 IYNPMP
+286 TYNPMP
-292 VSQLQKIAP
+292 VSELQKLAP
-301 DFDWT
+301 DFDWA
-306 TFLTTAGLPAEGLA
+306 TFLISAGLPAEGLEN
-320 DRKVDVREPEG
+320 RKIDVREPAG
-331 IAAMSRVLKAADYN
+331 IKAMATVLKGADIG
-345 TLQAWL
+345 TLRAWL
-351 AFHLAD
+351 AFHLGD
-357 NAATYLSHDFSD
+357 NAAAYLSSTFYD
-369 ASFDFNGKTLSGIAQ
+369 ASFEFNSHTLSGVAQ
-384 QSPRWKRGTRVTNGA
+384 QSPRWKRAVRVTNGA
-399 MGWAIGQI
+399 LGWALGRE

-421 TALVQ
+421 TDLVQ
-426 EVKSSFHDRLEHN
+426 KVKASFHERLEHN
-439 TWMDEPT
+439 GWMDEPT
-446 RKAALNKLDHFAL
+446 RKAALNKLDHFAI

-470 SNLVVRKGDVYGNAV
+470 SKLEIRKGDVYGNAV
-485 RGAAFN
+485 RGVAFN
-491 WQHELNKLD
+491 WQHDLDKLD

-532 LQPPFFDPKGDMAV
+532 LQPPFFDPKGDVAV

-566 GRHYDEHGRLND
+566 GRHYDEHGRLSD
-578 WWSKASSDAF
+578 WWSKASTDAF

-602 EPLPGTHVNGKMTMG
+602 EVLPGAHVNGKMTMG

-633 HDSLHGKPETT
+633 HDSLHGKPAPV

-680 APAVTRVNMPAHNID
+680 APAITRVNIPAHNID
-695 AWYDAFGVKEGDKL
+695 AWYDAFDVKPGQKL

>member
-1 MYGRLFDDVIFY
+1 
-13 ASCYGNR
+13 
-20 QNMRHN
+20 MRYI
-26 VKTTVSVKR
+26 VKR
-35 RLTQG
+35 FLTSRHTLKYG
-40 ASLLALAMGLTSV
+40 ASLLALAGGLMV
-53 SAQAAGYNSGWGF
+53 SGAQAAGYNAGWGF
-66 DEAGMNRSVKAGDNF
+66 DEAGMNRAVEPGNNF

-107 LYELSMERQK
+107 LYELSLERQK
-117 AILNEAQKH
+117 TILDEAAKKVTEQ
-126 VSAEPSDD
+126 PTDD
-134 MGKIGTFYASF
+134 MGKIGTYYASF
-145 LDQKAVDA
+145 LDQKAVDR
-153 LGAKPLAADLEK
+153 LGGKPLAADLET
-165 IRKVNDARSLAEAFG
+165 IRNVNDGKSLAAAFG
-180 SSLKSMAFSTFQI
+180 ASLKSMMFSTFQI
-193 GVEQDQKDPEHYM
+193 GVEQDQKDPERYM

-223 PDISYYTDPKLADKK
+223 PDTSYYTNPKLADKK
-238 KAYQAYIAR
+238 KAYQAYIAK

-292 VSQLQKIAP
+292 VSELQKLAP
-301 DFDWT
+301 DFDWV
-306 TFLTTAGLPAEGLA
+306 TFLTSAGLPAEGLES
-320 DRKVDVREPEG
+320 RKIDVREPAG
-331 IAAMSRVLKAADYN
+331 IKAMTAVLKAADPA
-345 TLQAWL
+345 TLRAWL
-351 AFHLAD
+351 AFHLGD
-357 NAATYLSHDFSD
+357 NAAGYLSSNFYD
-369 ASFDFNGKTLSGIAQ
+369 ASFDFNSHTLSGVAQ
-384 QSPRWKRGTRVTNGA
+384 QSPRWKRAVRVTNGA
-399 MGWAIGQI
+399 LGWALGRE

-421 TALVQ
+421 TDLVQ
-426 EVKSSFHDRLEHN
+426 KVKASFHDRLEHN
-439 TWMDEPT
+439 SWMDEPT
-446 RKAALNKLDHFAL
+446 RKAALNKLDHFAI

-470 SNLVVRKGDVYGNAV
+470 SKLDIRKGDVYGNAV
-485 RGAAFN
+485 RGAAFS
-491 WQHELNKLD
+491 WQHDLDKLD

-532 LQPPFFDPKGDMAV
+532 LQPPFFDPKGDTAV
-546 NYGAIGGVIGH
+546 NYGGIGGVIGH

-578 WWSKASSDAF
+578 WWSKASTEAF
-588 QKLADRLG
+588 QKLADRLA

-602 EPLPGTHVNGKMTMG
+602 EVLPGLYVNGKMTMG

-633 HDSLHGKPETT
+633 HDSLHGQPAPV

-668 DALRQQMLSNEH
+668 DALRQQVLSNEH
-680 APAVTRVNMPAHNID
+680 APAITRVNIPAHNID
-695 AWYDAFGVKEGDKL
+695 AWYGAFDVKPGQKL

>member
-1 MYGRLFDDVIFY
+1 M
-13 ASCYGNR
+13 
-20 QNMRHN
+20 
-26 VKTTVSVKR
+26 VS
-35 RLTQG
+35 G
-40 ASLLALAMGLTSV
+40 
-53 SAQAAGYNSGWGF
+53 AQAAGYNAGWGF
-66 DEAGMNRSVKAGDNF
+66 DEAGMNRAVQPGDNF

-107 LYELSMERQK
+107 LYELSLSRQK
-117 AILNEAQKH
+117 TILDEAAKKSVDQ
-126 VSAEPSDD
+126 PTDD
-134 MGKIGTFYASF
+134 MGKIGTYYASF
-145 LDQKAVDA
+145 LDQKAVDR
-153 LGAKPLAADLEK
+153 LGARPLAADLET
-165 IRKVNDARSLAEAFG
+165 IRNVNDGKGLAAAFG
-180 SSLKSMAFSTFQI
+180 SSLKSMAFTTFQI

-213 SIGVSGGLGL
+213 SIGVGGGLGL
-223 PDISYYTDPKLADKK
+223 PDTSYYTNPKLADKK
-238 KAYQAYIAR
+238 KAYQAYIAK
-247 MLTLEGWPDAAKNA
+247 MLTLEGWPDAEKNA

-273 VEVPRDQTRDPLK
+273 VEVPRDQTRDPIK
-286 IYNPMP
+286 TYNPMP
-292 VSQLQKIAP
+292 VSKLQKLAP
-301 DFDWT
+301 DFDWA
-306 TFLTTAGLPAEGLA
+306 TFLISAGLPAEGLEN
-320 DRKVDVREPEG
+320 RKIDVREPAG
-331 IAAMSRVLKAADYN
+331 IKAMATVLKGADIG
-345 TLQAWL
+345 TLRAWL
-351 AFHLAD
+351 AFHLGD
-357 NAATYLSHDFSD
+357 NAAAYLSSTFYD
-369 ASFDFNGKTLSGIAQ
+369 ASFEFNSHTLSGVAQ
-384 QSPRWKRGTRVTNGA
+384 QSPRWKRAVRVTNGA
-399 MGWAIGQI
+399 LGWALGRE

-421 TALVQ
+421 TSLVQ
-426 EVKSSFHDRLEHN
+426 EVKASFHERLEHN
-439 TWMDEPT
+439 SWMDEPT
-446 RKAALNKLDHFAL
+446 RKAALNKLDHFAI

-470 SNLVVRKGDVYGNAV
+470 SKLEIRKGDVYGNAV
-485 RGAAFN
+485 RGVAFN
-491 WQHELNKLD
+491 WQHDLDKLD

-532 LQPPFFDPKGDMAV
+532 LQPPFFDPKGDVAV

-566 GRHYDEHGRLND
+566 GRHYDEHGRLSD
-578 WWSKASSDAF
+578 WWTKASTDAF

-602 EPLPGTHVNGKMTMG
+602 EVLPGAHVNGKMTMG

-633 HDSLHGKPETT
+633 HDSLHGKPAPV

-680 APAVTRVNMPAHNID
+680 APAITRVNIPAHNID
-695 AWYDAFGVKEGDKL
+695 AWYDAFGVKPGQKL

>member
-1 MYGRLFDDVIFY
+1 
-13 ASCYGNR
+13 
-20 QNMRHN
+20 MRYI
-26 VKTTVSVKR
+26 VKR
-35 RLTQG
+35 FLTSRHTLKHG
-40 ASLLALAMGLTSV
+40 ASLVALAAGLMV
-53 SAQAAGYNSGWGF
+53 SGAQAAGYNAGWGF
-66 DEAGMNRSVKAGDNF
+66 DEAGMDRAVQPGNNF

-107 LYELSMERQK
+107 LYELSLSRQK
-117 AILNEAQKH
+117 TILDEAAKKVAQQ
-126 VSAEPSDD
+126 PTDD
-134 MGKIGTFYASF
+134 MGKIGTYYASF
-145 LDQKAVDA
+145 LDQKAVDR
-153 LGAKPLAADLEK
+153 LGGKPLAADLET
-165 IRKVNDARSLAEAFG
+165 IRNVNDGKSLAAAFG
-180 SSLKSMAFSTFQI
+180 ASLKSMMFSTFQI
-193 GVEQDQKDPEHYM
+193 GVEQDQKDPERYM

-223 PDISYYTDPKLADKK
+223 PDTSYYTNPKLADKK
-238 KAYQAYIAR
+238 KAYQAYVAK

-292 VSQLQKIAP
+292 VSELQKLAP
-301 DFDWT
+301 DFDWV
-306 TFLTTAGLPAEGLA
+306 TFLTSAGLPAEGLEN
-320 DRKVDVREPEG
+320 RKIDVREPAG
-331 IAAMSRVLKAADYN
+331 IKAMTAVLKAADPA
-345 TLQAWL
+345 TLRAWL
-351 AFHLAD
+351 AFHLGD
-357 NAATYLSHDFSD
+357 NAAGYLSSTFYD
-369 ASFDFNGKTLSGIAQ
+369 ASFDFNSHTLSGVAQ
-384 QSPRWKRGTRVTNGA
+384 QSPRWKRAVRVTNGA
-399 MGWAIGQI
+399 LGWALGRE

-421 TALVQ
+421 TDLVQ
-426 EVKSSFHDRLEHN
+426 KVKASFHDRLEHN
-439 TWMDEPT
+439 SWMDEPT
-446 RKAALNKLDHFAL
+446 RKAALNKLDHFAI

-470 SNLVVRKGDVYGNAV
+470 SKLDIRKGDVYGNAV
-485 RGAAFN
+485 RGAAFS
-491 WQHELNKLD
+491 WQHDLDKLD

-532 LQPPFFDPKGDMAV
+532 LQPPFFDPKGDPAV
-546 NYGAIGGVIGH
+546 NYGGIGGVIGH

-566 GRHYDEHGRLND
+566 GRHYDEHGRLSD
-578 WWSKASSDAF
+578 WWSKASTEAF
-588 QKLADRLG
+588 QKLADRLA

-602 EPLPGTHVNGKMTMG
+602 EVLPGLYVNGKMTMG

-633 HDSLHGKPETT
+633 HDSLHGQPAPV
-644 VHGLTGDQRVFLG
+644 VHGLTGDQRVFFG

-668 DALRQQMLSNEH
+668 DALRQQVLSNEH
-680 APAVTRVNMPAHNID
+680 APAVTRVNIPAHNID
-695 AWYDAFGVKEGDKL
+695 AWYDAFDVKPGQKL

>member
-1 MYGRLFDDVIFY
+1 
-13 ASCYGNR
+13 
-20 QNMRHN
+20 MRYI
-26 VKTTVSVKR
+26 VKR
-35 RLTQG
+35 FFTSRHTLKHG
-40 ASLLALAMGLTSV
+40 ASLLALAGGLMV
-53 SAQAAGYNSGWGF
+53 SGAHAAGYNAGWGF
-66 DEAGMNRSVKAGDNF
+66 DEAGMNRAVEPGNNF

-107 LYELSMERQK
+107 LYELSLSRQK
-117 AILNEAQKH
+117 TILDEAAKKVTEQ
-126 VSAEPSDD
+126 PTDD
-134 MGKIGTFYASF
+134 MGKIGTYYASF
-145 LDQKAVDA
+145 LDQKAVDR
-153 LGAKPLAADLEK
+153 LGGKPLAADLET
-165 IRKVNDARSLAEAFG
+165 IRNVNDGKSLAAAFG
-180 SSLKSMAFSTFQI
+180 ASLKSMMFSTFQI
-193 GVEQDQKDPEHYM
+193 GVEQDQKDPERYM

-223 PDISYYTDPKLADKK
+223 PDTSYYTNPKLADKK
-238 KAYQAYIAR
+238 KAYQAYIAK

-292 VSQLQKIAP
+292 VSELQKLAP
-301 DFDWT
+301 DFDWV
-306 TFLTTAGLPAEGLA
+306 TFLTSAGLPAEGLES
-320 DRKVDVREPEG
+320 RKIDVREPAG
-331 IAAMSRVLKAADYN
+331 IKAMTAVLKAADPA
-345 TLQAWL
+345 TLRAWL
-351 AFHLAD
+351 AFHLGD
-357 NAATYLSHDFSD
+357 NAAGYLSSTFYD
-369 ASFDFNGKTLSGIAQ
+369 ASFDFNSHTLSGVAQ
-384 QSPRWKRGTRVTNGA
+384 QSPRWKRAVRVTNGA
-399 MGWAIGQI
+399 LGWALGRE

-421 TALVQ
+421 TDLVQ
-426 EVKSSFHDRLEHN
+426 KVKASFHDRLEHN
-439 TWMDEPT
+439 SWMDEPT
-446 RKAALNKLDHFAL
+446 RKAALNKLDHFAI

-470 SNLVVRKGDVYGNAV
+470 SKLDIRKGDVYGNAV
-485 RGAAFN
+485 RGAAFS
-491 WQHELNKLD
+491 WQHDLDKLD

-532 LQPPFFDPKGDMAV
+532 LQPPFFDPKGDTAV
-546 NYGAIGGVIGH
+546 NYGGIGGVIGH

-578 WWSKASSDAF
+578 WWSKASTEAF
-588 QKLADRLG
+588 QKLADRLA

-602 EPLPGTHVNGKMTMG
+602 EVLPGLYVNGKMTMG

-633 HDSLHGKPETT
+633 HDSLHGQPAPV

-668 DALRQQMLSNEH
+668 DALRQQVLSNEH
-680 APAVTRVNMPAHNID
+680 APAITRVNIPAHNID
-695 AWYDAFGVKEGDKL
+695 AWYGAFDVKPGQKL

>member
-1 MYGRLFDDVIFY
+1 
-13 ASCYGNR
+13 
-20 QNMRHN
+20 MRFN
-26 VKTTVSVKR
+26 VKR
-35 RLTQG
+35 FLTSRHALKHG
-40 ASLLALAMGLTSV
+40 ASLFALAAGLMV
-53 SAQAAGYNSGWGF
+53 SGAQAAGYNAGWGF
-66 DEAGMNRSVKAGDNF
+66 DEAGMNRAVQPGDNF

-107 LYELSMERQK
+107 LYELSLSRQK
-117 AILNEAQKH
+117 TILDEAAKKSVDQ
-126 VSAEPSDD
+126 PTDD
-134 MGKIGTFYASF
+134 MGKIGTYYASF
-145 LDQKAVDA
+145 LDQKAVDR
-153 LGAKPLAADLEK
+153 LGAKPLAADLET
-165 IRKVNDARSLAEAFG
+165 IRNVNDGKGLAAAFG
-180 SSLKSMAFSTFQI
+180 SSLKSMAFTTFQI

-213 SIGVSGGLGL
+213 SIGVGGGLGL
-223 PDISYYTDPKLADKK
+223 PDTSYYTNPKLADKK
-238 KAYQAYIAR
+238 KAYQAYIAK
-247 MLTLEGWPDAAKNA
+247 MLTLEGWPDAEKNA

-273 VEVPRDQTRDPLK
+273 VEVPRDQTRDPIK
-286 IYNPMP
+286 TYNPMP
-292 VSQLQKIAP
+292 VSELQKLAP
-301 DFDWT
+301 DFDWA
-306 TFLTTAGLPAEGLA
+306 TFLISAGLPAEGLEN
-320 DRKVDVREPEG
+320 RKIDVREPAG
-331 IAAMSRVLKAADYN
+331 IKAMATVLKGADIG
-345 TLQAWL
+345 TLRAWL
-351 AFHLAD
+351 AFHLGD
-357 NAATYLSHDFSD
+357 NAAAYLSSTFYD
-369 ASFDFNGKTLSGIAQ
+369 ASFEFNSHTLSGVAQ
-384 QSPRWKRGTRVTNGA
+384 QSPRWKRAVRVTNGA
-399 MGWAIGQI
+399 LGWALGRE

-421 TALVQ
+421 TSLVQ
-426 EVKSSFHDRLEHN
+426 EVKASFHERLEHN
-439 TWMDEPT
+439 SWMDEPT
-446 RKAALNKLDHFAL
+446 RKAALNKLDHFAI

-470 SNLVVRKGDVYGNAV
+470 SKLEIRTGDVYGNAV
-485 RGAAFN
+485 RGVAFN
-491 WQHELNKLD
+491 WQHDLDKLD

-532 LQPPFFDPKGDMAV
+532 LQPPFFDPKGDVAV

-566 GRHYDEHGRLND
+566 GRHYDEHGRLSD
-578 WWSKASSDAF
+578 WWTKASTDAF

-602 EPLPGTHVNGKMTMG
+602 EVLPGAHVNGKMTMG

-633 HDSLHGKPETT
+633 HDSLHGKPAPV

-680 APAVTRVNMPAHNID
+680 APAITRVNIPAHNID
-695 AWYDAFGVKEGDKL
+695 AWYDAFGVKPGQKL

>member
-1 MYGRLFDDVIFY
+1 MKRFLT
-13 ASCYGNR
+13 S
-20 QNMRHN
+20 RHAL
-26 VKTTVSVKR
+26 KH
-35 RLTQG
+35 G
-40 ASLLALAMGLTSV
+40 ASLVALAAGLMV
-53 SAQAAGYNSGWGF
+53 SGAQAAGYNAGWGF
-66 DEAGMNRSVKAGDNF
+66 DEAGMDRAVQPGNNF

-107 LYELSMERQK
+107 LYELSLSRQK
-117 AILNEAQKH
+117 TILDEATRKVAQQ
-126 VSAEPSDD
+126 PTDD
-134 MGKIGTFYASF
+134 MGKIGTYYASF
-145 LDQKAVDA
+145 LDQKAVDR
-153 LGAKPLAADLEK
+153 LGGKPLAADLET
-165 IRKVNDARSLAEAFG
+165 IRNVNDGKSLAAAFG
-180 SSLKSMAFSTFQI
+180 ASLKSMMFSTFQI
-193 GVEQDQKDPEHYM
+193 GVEQDQKDPERYM

-223 PDISYYTDPKLADKK
+223 PDTSYYTNPKLADKK
-238 KAYQAYIAR
+238 KAYQAYVAK
-247 MLTLEGWPDAAKNA
+247 MLTLEDWPDAAKNA

-292 VSQLQKIAP
+292 VSELQKLAP
-301 DFDWT
+301 DFDWV
-306 TFLTTAGLPAEGLA
+306 TFLTSAGLPAEGLEN
-320 DRKVDVREPEG
+320 RKIDVREPAG
-331 IAAMSRVLKAADYN
+331 IKAMTTVLKAADPA
-345 TLQAWL
+345 TLRAWL
-351 AFHLAD
+351 AFHLGD
-357 NAATYLSHDFSD
+357 NAAGYLSSTFYD
-369 ASFDFNGKTLSGIAQ
+369 ASFDFNSHTLSGVAQ
-384 QSPRWKRGTRVTNGA
+384 QSPRWKRAVRVTNGA
-399 MGWAIGQI
+399 LGWALGRE

-421 TALVQ
+421 TDLVQ
-426 EVKSSFHDRLEHN
+426 KVKASFHDRLEHN
-439 TWMDEPT
+439 SWMDEPT
-446 RKAALNKLDHFAL
+446 RKAALNKLDHFAI

-470 SNLVVRKGDVYGNAV
+470 SKLDIRKGDVYGNAV
-485 RGAAFN
+485 RGAAFS
-491 WQHELNKLD
+491 WQHDLDKLD

-532 LQPPFFDPKGDMAV
+532 LQPPFFDPKGDVAV

-578 WWSKASSDAF
+578 WWTKASTDAF
-588 QKLADRLG
+588 QKLADRLA

-602 EPLPGTHVNGKMTMG
+602 EVLPGAHVNGKMTMG

-633 HDSLHGKPETT
+633 HDFLHGKPAPV

-680 APAVTRVNMPAHNID
+680 APAITRVNIPVHNID
-695 AWYDAFGVKEGDKL
+695 AWYDAFDVKPGQKL

>member
-1 MYGRLFDDVIFY
+1 MRFD
-13 ASCYGNR
+13 
-20 QNMRHN
+20 
-26 VKTTVSVKR
+26 VKR
-35 RLTQG
+35 FLTSRHALKQG
-40 ASLLALAMGLTSV
+40 ASLLALAAGLTV
-53 SAQAAGYNSGWGF
+53 SGAQAAGYNAGWGF
-66 DEAGMNRSVKAGDNF
+66 DEAGMNRAVRPGDNF

-90 KNLKIPGDMSS
+90 RNLKIPGDMSS

-107 LYELSMERQK
+107 LYELSLSRQK
-117 AILNEAQKH
+117 TILDEAANK
-126 VSAEPSDD
+126 VSERPSDD
-134 MGKIGTFYASF
+134 MGKIGTYYASF
-145 LDQKAVDA
+145 LDQKAVDR
-153 LGAKPLAADLEK
+153 LGGKPLSADLET
-165 IRKVNDARSLAEAFG
+165 IRKVANGRDLAAAFG
-180 SSLKSMAFSTFQI
+180 ASLKSMMFSTFQI
-193 GVEQDQKDPEHYM
+193 GVEQDQKDPQHYM

-213 SIGVSGGLGL
+213 SIGVGGGLGL
-223 PDISYYTDPKLADKK
+223 PDTSYYTNPKLADKK
-238 KAYQAYIAR
+238 KAYQAYIAK
-247 MLTLEGWPDAAKNA
+247 MLTLEGWPDAEKNA

-292 VSQLQKIAP
+292 VSELQKLAP
-301 DFDWT
+301 DFDWV
-306 TFLTTAGLPAEGLA
+306 TFLTSAGLSAEGLEN
-320 DRKVDVREPEG
+320 RKVDVREPAG
-331 IAAMSRVLKAADYN
+331 VKAMATVLKGTDIG
-345 TLQAWL
+345 TLRAWL
-351 AFHLAD
+351 AFHLGD
-357 NAATYLSHDFSD
+357 NAAAYLSHDFYD
-369 ASFDFNGKTLSGIAQ
+369 ASFEFNSHTLSGVAQ
-384 QSPRWKRGTRVTNGA
+384 QSPRWKRAVRVTNGA
-399 MGWAIGQI
+399 LGWALGRE

-421 TALVQ
+421 TSLVQ
-426 EVKSSFHDRLEHN
+426 KVKASFHERLEHN
-439 TWMDEPT
+439 SWMDEPT
-446 RKAALNKLDHFAL
+446 RKAALNKLDHFAI

-470 SNLVVRKGDVYGNAV
+470 SKLEIRKGDVYGNAV

-491 WQHELNKLD
+491 WQHDLDKLD

-532 LQPPFFDPKGDMAV
+532 LQPPFFDPKGDVAV

-578 WWSKASSDAF
+578 WWTKASTDAF

-602 EPLPGTHVNGKMTMG
+602 EVLPGAHVNGKMTMG

-633 HDSLHGKPETT
+633 HDSLHGKPAPV

-680 APAVTRVNMPAHNID
+680 APAITRVNIPAHNID
-695 AWYDAFGVKEGDKL
+695 AWYDAFDVKPGQKL

>member
-1 MYGRLFDDVIFY
+1 
-13 ASCYGNR
+13 
-20 QNMRHN
+20 MRYI
-26 VKTTVSVKR
+26 VKR
-35 RLTQG
+35 FLTSRHALKHG
-40 ASLLALAMGLTSV
+40 ASLVALAAGLMV
-53 SAQAAGYNSGWGF
+53 SGAQAAGYNAGWGF
-66 DEAGMNRSVKAGDNF
+66 DEAGMDRAVQPGNNF

-107 LYELSMERQK
+107 LYELSLSRQK
-117 AILNEAQKH
+117 TILDEAAKKVAQQ
-126 VSAEPSDD
+126 PTDD
-134 MGKIGTFYASF
+134 MGKIGTYYASF
-145 LDQKAVDA
+145 LDQKAVDR
-153 LGAKPLAADLEK
+153 LGGKPLAADLET
-165 IRKVNDARSLAEAFG
+165 IRNVNDGKSLAAAFG
-180 SSLKSMAFSTFQI
+180 ASLKSMMFSTFQI
-193 GVEQDQKDPEHYM
+193 GVEQDQKDPERYM

-223 PDISYYTDPKLADKK
+223 PDTSYYTNPKLADKK
-238 KAYQAYIAR
+238 KAYQAYVAK

-292 VSQLQKIAP
+292 VSELQKLAP
-301 DFDWT
+301 DFDWV
-306 TFLTTAGLPAEGLA
+306 TFLTSAGLPAEGLEN
-320 DRKVDVREPEG
+320 RKIDVREPAG
-331 IAAMSRVLKAADYN
+331 IKAMTTVLKAADPA
-345 TLQAWL
+345 TLRAWL
-351 AFHLAD
+351 AFHLGD
-357 NAATYLSHDFSD
+357 NAAGYLSSTFYD
-369 ASFDFNGKTLSGIAQ
+369 ASFDFNSHTLSGVAQ
-384 QSPRWKRGTRVTNGA
+384 QSPRWKRAVRVTNGA
-399 MGWAIGQI
+399 LGWALGRE

-421 TALVQ
+421 TDLVQ
-426 EVKSSFHDRLEHN
+426 KVKASFHDRLEHN
-439 TWMDEPT
+439 SWMDEPT
-446 RKAALNKLDHFAL
+446 RKAALNKLDHFAI

-470 SNLVVRKGDVYGNAV
+470 SKLDIRKGDVYGNAV
-485 RGAAFN
+485 RGAAFS
-491 WQHELNKLD
+491 WQHDLDKLD

-532 LQPPFFDPKGDMAV
+532 LQPPFFDPKGDVAV

-578 WWSKASSDAF
+578 WWTKASTDAF
-588 QKLADRLG
+588 QKLADRLA

-602 EPLPGTHVNGKMTMG
+602 EVLPGAHVNGKMTMG

-633 HDSLHGKPETT
+633 HDFLHGKPAPV

-680 APAVTRVNMPAHNID
+680 APAITRVNIPVHNID
-695 AWYDAFGVKEGDKL
+695 AWYDAFDVKPGQKL

>member
-1 MYGRLFDDVIFY
+1 
-13 ASCYGNR
+13 
-20 QNMRHN
+20 MRFN
-26 VKTTVSVKR
+26 VKR
-35 RLTQG
+35 FLTSRHALKHG
-40 ASLLALAMGLTSV
+40 ASLFALAAGLMV
-53 SAQAAGYNSGWGF
+53 SGAQAAGYNAGWGF
-66 DEAGMNRSVKAGDNF
+66 DEAGMNRAVQPGDNF

-107 LYELSMERQK
+107 LYELSLSRQK
-117 AILNEAQKH
+117 TILDEAAKKSVDQ
-126 VSAEPSDD
+126 PTDD
-134 MGKIGTFYASF
+134 MGKIGTYYASF
-145 LDQKAVDA
+145 LDQKAVDR
-153 LGAKPLAADLEK
+153 LGARPLAADLET
-165 IRKVNDARSLAEAFG
+165 IRNVNDGKGLAAAFG
-180 SSLKSMAFSTFQI
+180 SSLKSMAFTTFQI

-213 SIGVSGGLGL
+213 SIGVGGGLGL
-223 PDISYYTDPKLADKK
+223 PDTSYYTNPKLADKK
-238 KAYQAYIAR
+238 KAYQAYIAK
-247 MLTLEGWPDAAKNA
+247 MLTLEGWPDAEKNA

-273 VEVPRDQTRDPLK
+273 VEVPRDQTRDPIK
-286 IYNPMP
+286 TYNPMP
-292 VSQLQKIAP
+292 VSKLQKLAP
-301 DFDWT
+301 DFDWA
-306 TFLTTAGLPAEGLA
+306 TFLISAGLPAEGLEN
-320 DRKVDVREPEG
+320 RKIDVREPAG
-331 IAAMSRVLKAADYN
+331 IKAMATVLKGADIG
-345 TLQAWL
+345 TLRAWL
-351 AFHLAD
+351 AFHLGD
-357 NAATYLSHDFSD
+357 NAAAYLSSTFYD
-369 ASFDFNGKTLSGIAQ
+369 ASFEFNSHTLSGVAQ
-384 QSPRWKRGTRVTNGA
+384 QSPRWKRAVRVTNGA
-399 MGWAIGQI
+399 LGWALGRE

-421 TALVQ
+421 TSLVQ
-426 EVKSSFHDRLEHN
+426 EVKASFHERLEHN
-439 TWMDEPT
+439 SWMDEPT
-446 RKAALNKLDHFAL
+446 RKAALNKLDHFAI

-470 SNLVVRKGDVYGNAV
+470 SKLEIRKGDVYGNAV
-485 RGAAFN
+485 RGVAFN
-491 WQHELNKLD
+491 WQHDLDKLD

-532 LQPPFFDPKGDMAV
+532 LQPPFFDPKGDVAV

-566 GRHYDEHGRLND
+566 GRHYDEHGRLSD
-578 WWSKASSDAF
+578 WWTKASTDAF

-602 EPLPGTHVNGKMTMG
+602 EVLPGAHVNGKMTMG

-633 HDSLHGKPETT
+633 HDSLHGKPAPV

-680 APAVTRVNMPAHNID
+680 APAITRVNIPAHNID
-695 AWYDAFGVKEGDKL
+695 AWYDAFGVKPGQKL

>member
-1 MYGRLFDDVIFY
+1 M
-13 ASCYGNR
+13 
-20 QNMRHN
+20 
-26 VKTTVSVKR
+26 VS
-35 RLTQG
+35 G
-40 ASLLALAMGLTSV
+40 
-53 SAQAAGYNSGWGF
+53 AQAAGYNAGWGF
-66 DEAGMNRSVKAGDNF
+66 DEAGMNRAVQPGDNF

-107 LYELSMERQK
+107 LYELSLSRQK
-117 AILNEAQKH
+117 TILDEAAKKSVDQ
-126 VSAEPSDD
+126 PTDD
-134 MGKIGTFYASF
+134 MGKIGTYYASF
-145 LDQKAVDA
+145 LDQKAVDR
-153 LGAKPLAADLEK
+153 LGAKPLAADLET
-165 IRKVNDARSLAEAFG
+165 IRNVNDGKGLAAAFG
-180 SSLKSMAFSTFQI
+180 SSLKSMAFTTFQI

-213 SIGVSGGLGL
+213 SIGVGGGLGL
-223 PDISYYTDPKLADKK
+223 PDTSYYTNPKLADKK
-238 KAYQAYIAR
+238 KAYQAYIAK
-247 MLTLEGWPDAAKNA
+247 MLTLEGWPDAEKNA

-273 VEVPRDQTRDPLK
+273 VEVPRDQTRDPIK
-286 IYNPMP
+286 TYNPMP
-292 VSQLQKIAP
+292 VSELQKLAP
-301 DFDWT
+301 DFDWA
-306 TFLTTAGLPAEGLA
+306 TFLISAGLPAEGLEN
-320 DRKVDVREPEG
+320 RKIDVREPAG
-331 IAAMSRVLKAADYN
+331 IKAMATVLKGADIG
-345 TLQAWL
+345 TLRAWL
-351 AFHLAD
+351 AFHLGD
-357 NAATYLSHDFSD
+357 NAAAYLSSTFYD
-369 ASFDFNGKTLSGIAQ
+369 ASFEFNSHTLSGVAQ
-384 QSPRWKRGTRVTNGA
+384 QSPRWKRAVRVTNGA
-399 MGWAIGQI
+399 LGWALGRE

-421 TALVQ
+421 TSLVQ
-426 EVKSSFHDRLEHN
+426 EVKASFHERLEHN
-439 TWMDEPT
+439 SWMDEPT
-446 RKAALNKLDHFAL
+446 RKAALNKLDHFAI

-470 SNLVVRKGDVYGNAV
+470 SKLEIRKGDVYGNAV

-491 WQHELNKLD
+491 WQHDLDKLD

-532 LQPPFFDPKGDMAV
+532 LQPPFFDPKGDVAV

-566 GRHYDEHGRLND
+566 GRHYDEHGRLSD
-578 WWSKASSDAF
+578 WWTKASTDAF

-602 EPLPGTHVNGKMTMG
+602 EVLPGAHVNGKMTMG

-633 HDSLHGKPETT
+633 HDSLHGKPAPV

-680 APAVTRVNMPAHNID
+680 APAITRVNIPAHNID
-695 AWYDAFGVKEGDKL
+695 AWYDAFDVKPGQKL

>member
-1 MYGRLFDDVIFY
+1 
-13 ASCYGNR
+13 
-20 QNMRHN
+20 MRYI
-26 VKTTVSVKR
+26 VKR
-35 RLTQG
+35 FLTSRHTLKHG
-40 ASLLALAMGLTSV
+40 ASLLALAAGLMV
-53 SAQAAGYNSGWGF
+53 SGAQAAGYNAGWGF
-66 DEAGMNRSVKAGDNF
+66 DEAGMDRAVQPGNNF

-107 LYELSMERQK
+107 LYELSLSRQK
-117 AILNEAQKH
+117 TILDEAAKKVAQQ
-126 VSAEPSDD
+126 PTDD
-134 MGKIGTFYASF
+134 MGKIGTYYASF
-145 LDQKAVDA
+145 LDQKAVDR
-153 LGAKPLAADLEK
+153 LGGKPLAADLET
-165 IRKVNDARSLAEAFG
+165 IRNVNDGKSLAAAFG
-180 SSLKSMAFSTFQI
+180 ASLKSMMFSTFQI
-193 GVEQDQKDPEHYM
+193 GVEQDQKDPERYM

-223 PDISYYTDPKLADKK
+223 PDTSYYTNPKLADKK
-238 KAYQAYIAR
+238 KAYQAYVAK

-292 VSQLQKIAP
+292 VSELQKLAP
-301 DFDWT
+301 DFDWV
-306 TFLTTAGLPAEGLA
+306 TFLTSAGLPAEGLES
-320 DRKVDVREPEG
+320 RKIDVREPAG
-331 IAAMSRVLKAADYN
+331 IKAMTAVLKAADPA
-345 TLQAWL
+345 TLRAWL
-351 AFHLAD
+351 AFHLGD
-357 NAATYLSHDFSD
+357 NAAGYLSSTFYD
-369 ASFDFNGKTLSGIAQ
+369 ASFDFNSHTLSGVAQ
-384 QSPRWKRGTRVTNGA
+384 QSPRWKRAVRVTNGA
-399 MGWAIGQI
+399 LGWALGRE

-421 TALVQ
+421 TDLVQ
-426 EVKSSFHDRLEHN
+426 KVKASFHDRLEHN
-439 TWMDEPT
+439 SWMDEPT
-446 RKAALNKLDHFAL
+446 RKAALNKLDHFAI

-470 SNLVVRKGDVYGNAV
+470 SKLDIRKGDVYGNAV
-485 RGAAFN
+485 RGAAFS
-491 WQHELNKLD
+491 WQHDLDKLD

-532 LQPPFFDPKGDMAV
+532 LQPPFFDPKGDPAV
-546 NYGAIGGVIGH
+546 NYGGIGGVIGH

-566 GRHYDEHGRLND
+566 GRHYDEHGRLSD
-578 WWSKASSDAF
+578 WWSKASTEAF

-602 EPLPGTHVNGKMTMG
+602 EVLPGVFVNGKMTMG

-633 HDSLHGKPETT
+633 HDSLHGQPAPV
-644 VHGLTGDQRVFLG
+644 VHGLTGDQRVFFG

-668 DALRQQMLSNEH
+668 DALRQQVLSNEH
-680 APAVTRVNMPAHNID
+680 APAVTRVNIPAHNID
-695 AWYDAFGVKEGDKL
+695 AWYDAFDVKPGQKL

>member
-1 MYGRLFDDVIFY
+1 MKRFLT
-13 ASCYGNR
+13 S
-20 QNMRHN
+20 RH
-26 VKTTVSVKR
+26 VLKH
-35 RLTQG
+35 G
-40 ASLLALAMGLTSV
+40 ASLFALAAGLMV
-53 SAQAAGYNSGWGF
+53 SGAQAAGYNAGWGF
-66 DEAGMNRSVKAGDNF
+66 DEAGMNRAVQPGDNF

-107 LYELSMERQK
+107 LYELSLSRQK
-117 AILNEAQKH
+117 TILDEAAKKSVDQ
-126 VSAEPSDD
+126 PTDD
-134 MGKIGTFYASF
+134 MGKIGTYYASF
-145 LDQKAVDA
+145 LDQKAVDR
-153 LGAKPLAADLEK
+153 LGAKPLAADLET
-165 IRKVNDARSLAEAFG
+165 IRNVNDGKGLAAAFG
-180 SSLKSMAFSTFQI
+180 SSLKSMAFTTFQI

-213 SIGVSGGLGL
+213 SIGVGGGLGL
-223 PDISYYTDPKLADKK
+223 PDTSYYTNPKLADKK
-238 KAYQAYIAR
+238 KAYQAYIAK
-247 MLTLEGWPDAAKNA
+247 MLTLEGWPDAEKNA

-273 VEVPRDQTRDPLK
+273 VEVPRDQTRDPIK
-286 IYNPMP
+286 TYNPMP
-292 VSQLQKIAP
+292 VSELQKLAP
-301 DFDWT
+301 DFDWA
-306 TFLTTAGLPAEGLA
+306 TFLISAGLPAEGLEN
-320 DRKVDVREPEG
+320 RKIDVREPAG
-331 IAAMSRVLKAADYN
+331 IKAMATVLKGADIG
-345 TLQAWL
+345 TLRAWL
-351 AFHLAD
+351 AFHLGD
-357 NAATYLSHDFSD
+357 NAAAYLSSTFYD
-369 ASFDFNGKTLSGIAQ
+369 ASFEFNSHTLSGVAQ
-384 QSPRWKRGTRVTNGA
+384 QSPRWKRAVRVTNGA
-399 MGWAIGQI
+399 LGWALGRE

-421 TALVQ
+421 TSLVQ
-426 EVKSSFHDRLEHN
+426 EVKASFHERLEHN
-439 TWMDEPT
+439 SWMDEPT
-446 RKAALNKLDHFAL
+446 RKAALNKLDHFAI

-470 SNLVVRKGDVYGNAV
+470 SKLEIRKGDVYGNAV
-485 RGAAFN
+485 RGVAFN
-491 WQHELNKLD
+491 WQHDLDKLD

-532 LQPPFFDPKGDMAV
+532 LQPPFFDPKGDVAV

-566 GRHYDEHGRLND
+566 GRHYDEHGRLSD
-578 WWSKASSDAF
+578 WWTKASTDAF

-602 EPLPGTHVNGKMTMG
+602 EVLPGAHVNGKMTMG

-633 HDSLHGKPETT
+633 HDSLHGKPAPV

-680 APAVTRVNMPAHNID
+680 APAITRVNIPAHNID
-695 AWYDAFGVKEGDKL
+695 AWYDAFDVKPGQKL

>member
-1 MYGRLFDDVIFY
+1 MKRFLT
-13 ASCYGNR
+13 S
-20 QNMRHN
+20 RHAL
-26 VKTTVSVKR
+26 KH
-35 RLTQG
+35 G
-40 ASLLALAMGLTSV
+40 ASLFALAAGLMV
-53 SAQAAGYNSGWGF
+53 SGAQAAGYNAGWGF
-66 DEAGMNRSVKAGDNF
+66 DEAGMNRAVQPGDNF

-90 KNLKIPGDMSS
+90 RNLKIPGDMSS

-107 LYELSMERQK
+107 LYELSLSRQK
-117 AILNEAQKH
+117 TILDEAAKKVADQ
-126 VSAEPSDD
+126 PTDD
-134 MGKIGTFYASF
+134 MGKIGTYYASF
-145 LDQKAVDA
+145 LDQKAVDR
-153 LGAKPLAADLEK
+153 LGGKPLATDLET
-165 IRKVNDARSLAEAFG
+165 IRNVNDGKGLAAAFG
-180 SSLKSMAFSTFQI
+180 SSLKSMAFTTFQI

-213 SIGVSGGLGL
+213 SIGVGGGLGL
-223 PDISYYTDPKLADKK
+223 PDTSYYTNPKLADKK
-238 KAYQAYIAR
+238 KAYQAYIAK
-247 MLTLEGWPDAAKNA
+247 MLTLEGWPDAEKNA

-286 IYNPMP
+286 TYNPMP
-292 VSQLQKIAP
+292 VSELQKLAP
-301 DFDWT
+301 DFDWA
-306 TFLTTAGLPAEGLA
+306 TFLISAGLPAEGLEN
-320 DRKVDVREPEG
+320 RKIDVREPAG
-331 IAAMSRVLKAADYN
+331 IKAMATVLKGADIG
-345 TLQAWL
+345 TLRAWL
-351 AFHLAD
+351 AFHLGD
-357 NAATYLSHDFSD
+357 NAAAYLSSTFYD
-369 ASFDFNGKTLSGIAQ
+369 ASFEFNSHTLSGVAQ
-384 QSPRWKRGTRVTNGA
+384 QSPRWKRAVRVTNGA
-399 MGWAIGQI
+399 LGWALGRE

-421 TALVQ
+421 TDLVQ
-426 EVKSSFHDRLEHN
+426 KVKASFHERLEHN
-439 TWMDEPT
+439 GWMDEPT
-446 RKAALNKLDHFAL
+446 RKAALNKLDHFAI

-470 SNLVVRKGDVYGNAV
+470 SKLEIRKGDVYGNAV
-485 RGAAFN
+485 RGVAFN
-491 WQHELNKLD
+491 WQHDLDKLD

-532 LQPPFFDPKGDMAV
+532 LQPPFFDPKGDVAV

-566 GRHYDEHGRLND
+566 GRHYDEHGRLSD
-578 WWSKASSDAF
+578 WWTKASTDAF

-602 EPLPGTHVNGKMTMG
+602 EVLPGAHVNGKMTMG

-633 HDSLHGKPETT
+633 HDSLHGKPAPV

-680 APAVTRVNMPAHNID
+680 APAITRVNIPAHNID
-695 AWYDAFGVKEGDKL
+695 AWYDAFDVKPGQKL

>member
-1 MYGRLFDDVIFY
+1 MKRFLT
-13 ASCYGNR
+13 S
-20 QNMRHN
+20 RHTL
-26 VKTTVSVKR
+26 KH
-35 RLTQG
+35 G
-40 ASLLALAMGLTSV
+40 ASLVALAAGLMV
-53 SAQAAGYNSGWGF
+53 SGAQAAGYNAGWGF
-66 DEAGMNRSVKAGDNF
+66 DEAGMDRAVQPGNNF

-107 LYELSMERQK
+107 LYELSLSRQK
-117 AILNEAQKH
+117 TILDEAAKKVAQQ
-126 VSAEPSDD
+126 PTDD
-134 MGKIGTFYASF
+134 MGKIGTYYASF
-145 LDQKAVDA
+145 LDQKAVDR
-153 LGAKPLAADLEK
+153 LGGKPLAADLET
-165 IRKVNDARSLAEAFG
+165 IRNVNDGKSLAAAFG
-180 SSLKSMAFSTFQI
+180 ASLKSMMFSTFQI
-193 GVEQDQKDPEHYM
+193 GVEQDQKDPERYM

-223 PDISYYTDPKLADKK
+223 PDTSYYTNPKLADKK
-238 KAYQAYIAR
+238 KAYQAYVAK

-292 VSQLQKIAP
+292 VSELQKLAP
-301 DFDWT
+301 DFDWV
-306 TFLTTAGLPAEGLA
+306 TFLTSAGLPAEGLES
-320 DRKVDVREPEG
+320 RKIDVREPAG
-331 IAAMSRVLKAADYN
+331 IKAMTAVLKAADPA
-345 TLQAWL
+345 TLRAWL
-351 AFHLAD
+351 AFHLGD
-357 NAATYLSHDFSD
+357 NAAGYLSSTFYD
-369 ASFDFNGKTLSGIAQ
+369 ASFDFNSHTLSGVAQ
-384 QSPRWKRGTRVTNGA
+384 QSPRWKRAVRVTNGA
-399 MGWAIGQI
+399 LGWALGRE

-421 TALVQ
+421 TDLVQ
-426 EVKSSFHDRLEHN
+426 KVKASFHDRLEHN
-439 TWMDEPT
+439 SWMDEPT
-446 RKAALNKLDHFAL
+446 RKAALNKLDHFAI

-470 SNLVVRKGDVYGNAV
+470 SKLDIRKGDVYGNAV
-485 RGAAFN
+485 RGAAFS
-491 WQHELNKLD
+491 WQHDLDKLD

-532 LQPPFFDPKGDMAV
+532 LQPPFFDPKGDPAV
-546 NYGAIGGVIGH
+546 NYGGIGGVIGH

-566 GRHYDEHGRLND
+566 GRHYDEHGRLSD
-578 WWSKASSDAF
+578 WWSKASTEAF
-588 QKLADRLG
+588 QKLADRLA

-602 EPLPGTHVNGKMTMG
+602 EVLPGLYVNGKMTMG

-633 HDSLHGKPETT
+633 HDSLHGQPAPV
-644 VHGLTGDQRVFLG
+644 VHGLTGDQRVFFG

-668 DALRQQMLSNEH
+668 DALRQQVLSNEH
-680 APAVTRVNMPAHNID
+680 APAVTRVNIPAHNID
-695 AWYDAFGVKEGDKL
+695 AWYDAFDVKPGQKL

>member
-1 MYGRLFDDVIFY
+1 
-13 ASCYGNR
+13 
-20 QNMRHN
+20 MRYI
-26 VKTTVSVKR
+26 VKR
-35 RLTQG
+35 FLTSRHTLKHG
-40 ASLLALAMGLTSV
+40 ASLVALAAGLMV
-53 SAQAAGYNSGWGF
+53 SGAQAAGYNAGWGF
-66 DEAGMNRSVKAGDNF
+66 DEAGMDRAVQPGNNF

-107 LYELSMERQK
+107 LYELSLSRQK
-117 AILNEAQKH
+117 TILDEAAKKVAQQ
-126 VSAEPSDD
+126 PTDD
-134 MGKIGTFYASF
+134 MGKIGTYYASF
-145 LDQKAVDA
+145 LDQKAVDR
-153 LGAKPLAADLEK
+153 LGGKPLAADLET
-165 IRKVNDARSLAEAFG
+165 IRNVNDGKSLAAAFG
-180 SSLKSMAFSTFQI
+180 ASLKSMMFSTFQI
-193 GVEQDQKDPEHYM
+193 GVEQDQKDPERYM

-223 PDISYYTDPKLADKK
+223 PDTSYYTNPKLADKK
-238 KAYQAYIAR
+238 KAYQAYVAK

-292 VSQLQKIAP
+292 VSELQKLAP
-301 DFDWT
+301 DFDWVT
-306 TFLTTAGLPAEGLA
+306 CLTSAGLPAEGLES
-320 DRKVDVREPEG
+320 RKIDVREPAG
-331 IAAMSRVLKAADYN
+331 IKAMTAVLKAADPA
-345 TLQAWL
+345 TLRAWL
-351 AFHLAD
+351 AFHLGD
-357 NAATYLSHDFSD
+357 NAAGYLSSTFYD
-369 ASFDFNGKTLSGIAQ
+369 ASFDFNSHTLSGVAQ
-384 QSPRWKRGTRVTNGA
+384 QSPRWKRAVRVTNGA
-399 MGWAIGQI
+399 LGWALGRE

-421 TALVQ
+421 TDLVQ
-426 EVKSSFHDRLEHN
+426 KVKASFHDRLEHN
-439 TWMDEPT
+439 SWMDEPT
-446 RKAALNKLDHFAL
+446 RRAALNKLDHFAI

-470 SNLVVRKGDVYGNAV
+470 SKLDIRKGDVYGNAV
-485 RGAAFN
+485 RGAAFS
-491 WQHELNKLD
+491 WQHDLDKLD

-532 LQPPFFDPKGDMAV
+532 LQPPFFDPKGDPAV
-546 NYGAIGGVIGH
+546 NYGGIGGVIGH

-566 GRHYDEHGRLND
+566 GRHYDEHGRLSD
-578 WWSKASSDAF
+578 WWSKASTEAF

-602 EPLPGTHVNGKMTMG
+602 EVLPGVFVNGKMTMG

-633 HDSLHGKPETT
+633 HDSLHGQPAPV
-644 VHGLTGDQRVFLG
+644 VHGLTGDQRVFFG

-668 DALRQQMLSNEH
+668 DALRQQVLSNEH
-680 APAVTRVNMPAHNID
+680 APAVTRVNIPAHNID
-695 AWYDAFGVKEGDKL
+695 AWYDAFDVKPGQKL

>member
-1 MYGRLFDDVIFY
+1 
-13 ASCYGNR
+13 
-20 QNMRHN
+20 MRFN
-26 VKTTVSVKR
+26 VKR
-35 RLTQG
+35 FLTSRHALKHG
-40 ASLLALAMGLTSV
+40 ASLFALAAGLMV
-53 SAQAAGYNSGWGF
+53 SGAQAAGYNAGWGF
-66 DEAGMNRSVKAGDNF
+66 DEAGMNRAVQPGDNF

-107 LYELSMERQK
+107 LYELSLSRQK
-117 AILNEAQKH
+117 TILDEAAKKSVDQ
-126 VSAEPSDD
+126 PTDD
-134 MGKIGTFYASF
+134 MGKIGTYYASF
-145 LDQKAVDA
+145 LDQKAVDR
-153 LGAKPLAADLEK
+153 LGAKPLAADLET
-165 IRKVNDARSLAEAFG
+165 IRNVNDGKGLAAAFG
-180 SSLKSMAFSTFQI
+180 SSLKSMAFTTFQI

-213 SIGVSGGLGL
+213 SIGVGGGLGL
-223 PDISYYTDPKLADKK
+223 PDTSYYTNPKLADKK
-238 KAYQAYIAR
+238 KAYQAYIAK
-247 MLTLEGWPDAAKNA
+247 MLTLEGWPDAEKNA

-273 VEVPRDQTRDPLK
+273 VEVPRDQTRDPIK
-286 IYNPMP
+286 TYNPMP
-292 VSQLQKIAP
+292 VSELQKLAP
-301 DFDWT
+301 DFDWA
-306 TFLTTAGLPAEGLA
+306 TFLISAGLPAEGLEN
-320 DRKVDVREPEG
+320 RKIDVREPAG
-331 IAAMSRVLKAADYN
+331 IKAMATVLKGADIG
-345 TLQAWL
+345 TLRAWL
-351 AFHLAD
+351 AFHLGD
-357 NAATYLSHDFSD
+357 NAAAYLSSTFYD
-369 ASFDFNGKTLSGIAQ
+369 ASFEFNSHTLSGVAQ
-384 QSPRWKRGTRVTNGA
+384 QSPRWKRAVRVTNGA
-399 MGWAIGQI
+399 LGWALGRE

-421 TALVQ
+421 TSLVQ
-426 EVKSSFHDRLEHN
+426 EVKASFHERLEHN
-439 TWMDEPT
+439 SWMDEPT
-446 RKAALNKLDHFAL
+446 RKAALNKLDHFAI

-470 SNLVVRKGDVYGNAV
+470 SKLEIRKGDVYGNAV
-485 RGAAFN
+485 RGVAFN
-491 WQHELNKLD
+491 WQHDLDKLD

-532 LQPPFFDPKGDMAV
+532 LQPPFFDPKGDVAV

-566 GRHYDEHGRLND
+566 GRHYDEHGRLSD
-578 WWSKASSDAF
+578 WWTKASTDAF

-602 EPLPGTHVNGKMTMG
+602 EVLPGAHVNGKMTMG

-633 HDSLHGKPETT
+633 HDSLHGKPAPV

-680 APAVTRVNMPAHNID
+680 APAITRVNIPAHNID
-695 AWYDAFGVKEGDKL
+695 AWYDAFDVKPGQKL

>member
-1 MYGRLFDDVIFY
+1 M
-13 ASCYGNR
+13 
-20 QNMRHN
+20 
-26 VKTTVSVKR
+26 VS
-35 RLTQG
+35 G
-40 ASLLALAMGLTSV
+40 
-53 SAQAAGYNSGWGF
+53 AQAAGYNAGWGF
-66 DEAGMNRSVKAGDNF
+66 DEAGMNRAVQPGDNF

-107 LYELSMERQK
+107 LYELSLSRQK
-117 AILNEAQKH
+117 TILDEAAKKSVDQ
-126 VSAEPSDD
+126 PTDD
-134 MGKIGTFYASF
+134 MGKIGAYYASF
-145 LDQKAVDA
+145 LDQKAVDR
-153 LGAKPLAADLEK
+153 LGAKPLAADLET
-165 IRKVNDARSLAEAFG
+165 IRNVNDGKGLAAAFG
-180 SSLKSMAFSTFQI
+180 SSLKSMAFTTFQI

-213 SIGVSGGLGL
+213 SIGVGGGLGL
-223 PDISYYTDPKLADKK
+223 PDTSYYTNPKLADKK
-238 KAYQAYIAR
+238 KAYQAYIAK
-247 MLTLEGWPDAAKNA
+247 MLTLEGWPDAEKNA

-273 VEVPRDQTRDPLK
+273 VEVPRDQTRDPIK
-286 IYNPMP
+286 TYNPMP
-292 VSQLQKIAP
+292 VSELQKLAP
-301 DFDWT
+301 DFDWA
-306 TFLTTAGLPAEGLA
+306 TFLISAGLPAEGLEN
-320 DRKVDVREPEG
+320 RKIDVREPAG
-331 IAAMSRVLKAADYN
+331 IKAMATVLKGADIG
-345 TLQAWL
+345 TLRAWL
-351 AFHLAD
+351 AFHLGD
-357 NAATYLSHDFSD
+357 NAAAYLSSTFYD
-369 ASFDFNGKTLSGIAQ
+369 ASFEFNSHTLSGVAQ
-384 QSPRWKRGTRVTNGA
+384 QSPRWKRAVRVTNGA
-399 MGWAIGQI
+399 LGWALGRE

-421 TALVQ
+421 TSLVQ
-426 EVKSSFHDRLEHN
+426 EVKASFHERLEHN
-439 TWMDEPT
+439 SWMDEPT
-446 RKAALNKLDHFAL
+446 RKAALNKLDHFAI

-470 SNLVVRKGDVYGNAV
+470 SKLEIRKGDVYGNAV
-485 RGAAFN
+485 RGVAFN
-491 WQHELNKLD
+491 WQHDLDKLD

-532 LQPPFFDPKGDMAV
+532 LQPPFFDPKGDVAV

-566 GRHYDEHGRLND
+566 GRHYDEHGRLSD
-578 WWSKASSDAF
+578 WWTKASTDAF

-602 EPLPGTHVNGKMTMG
+602 EVLPGAHVNGKMTMG

-633 HDSLHGKPETT
+633 HDSLHGKPAPV

-680 APAVTRVNMPAHNID
+680 APAITRVNIPAHNID
-695 AWYDAFGVKEGDKL
+695 AWYDAFDVKPGQKL

>member
-1 MYGRLFDDVIFY
+1 MKRFLT
-13 ASCYGNR
+13 S
-20 QNMRHN
+20 RHTL
-26 VKTTVSVKR
+26 KH
-35 RLTQG
+35 G
-40 ASLLALAMGLTSV
+40 ASLLALAAGLMVS
-53 SAQAAGYNSGWGF
+53 SAQAAGYNAGWGF
-66 DEAGMNRSVKAGDNF
+66 DEAGMDRAVQPGNNF

-107 LYELSMERQK
+107 LYELSLSRQK
-117 AILNEAQKH
+117 TILDEAAKKVAQQ
-126 VSAEPSDD
+126 PTDD
-134 MGKIGTFYASF
+134 MGKIGTYYASF
-145 LDQKAVDA
+145 LDQKAVDR
-153 LGAKPLAADLEK
+153 LGGKPLAADLET
-165 IRKVNDARSLAEAFG
+165 IRNVNDGKSLAAAFG
-180 SSLKSMAFSTFQI
+180 ASLKSMMFSTFQI
-193 GVEQDQKDPEHYM
+193 GVEQDQKDPERYM

-223 PDISYYTDPKLADKK
+223 PDTSYYTNPKLADKK
-238 KAYQAYIAR
+238 KAYQAYVAK

-292 VSQLQKIAP
+292 VSELQKLAP
-301 DFDWT
+301 DFDWV
-306 TFLTTAGLPAEGLA
+306 TFLTSAGLPAEGLES
-320 DRKVDVREPEG
+320 RKIDVREPAG
-331 IAAMSRVLKAADYN
+331 IKAMTTVLKAADPA
-345 TLQAWL
+345 TLRAWL
-351 AFHLAD
+351 AFHLGD
-357 NAATYLSHDFSD
+357 NAAGYLSSTFYD
-369 ASFDFNGKTLSGIAQ
+369 ASFDFNSHTLSGVAQ
-384 QSPRWKRGTRVTNGA
+384 QSPRWKRAVRVTNGA
-399 MGWAIGQI
+399 LGWALGRE

-421 TALVQ
+421 TDLVQ
-426 EVKSSFHDRLEHN
+426 KVKASFHDRLEHN
-439 TWMDEPT
+439 SWMDEPT
-446 RKAALNKLDHFAL
+446 RKAALNKLDHFAI

-470 SNLVVRKGDVYGNAV
+470 SKLDIRKGDVYGNAV
-485 RGAAFN
+485 RGAAFS
-491 WQHELNKLD
+491 WQHDLDKLD

-532 LQPPFFDPKGDMAV
+532 LQPPFFDPKGDPAV
-546 NYGAIGGVIGH
+546 NYGGIGGVIGH

-566 GRHYDEHGRLND
+566 GRHYDEHGRLSD
-578 WWSKASSDAF
+578 WWSKASTEAF
-588 QKLADRLG
+588 QKLADRLA

-602 EPLPGTHVNGKMTMG
+602 EVLPGLYVNGKMTMG

-633 HDSLHGKPETT
+633 HDSLHGQPAPV
-644 VHGLTGDQRVFLG
+644 VHGLTGDQRVFFG

-668 DALRQQMLSNEH
+668 DALRQQVLSNEH
-680 APAVTRVNMPAHNID
+680 APAVTRVNIPAHNID
-695 AWYDAFGVKEGDKL
+695 AWYDAFDVKPGQKL